1 MVVRTIGVNITG
13 AEDVQRVQSLLNG
26 LKKQVGEVNNLLK
39 KELGAG
45 NKSASFKVNIGFST
59 AQFQREWSAFKK
71 RVAPTLEVK
80 VKLTGDKGNGNDPL
94 ENMND
99 GARRFMSN
107 SQSLRTQLNTIGG
120 ALDGLSSK
128 TLTLGKALGALT
140 IGKVLGGNLRFST
153 GIFGSMLKE
162 INTVRNVLQKGFVIG
177 KVVTAPAVKTL
188 TALGSLGKRVGMT
201 FVKHFNSALSNLGR
215 GVIHM
220 NSFQNIFNR
229 IGQTINQGV
238 RSIVQQTK
246 ELGDAMV
253 TYETQMA
260 SFGQDRSTTEAVA
273 QEISRY
279 GAATAYNGADLL
291 RNTGYFTALG
301 VQDPVK
307 LTKAIAGLVA
317 TNKNP
322 IDDFAG
328 VAKQLT
334 DALQAGKLNWQDFR
348 IIQYRQSPVATRLID
363 EELAKRGYLQDDKG
377 NPVNK
382 QTAIRKGYLS
392 LEKYLEVLTEVGNSD
407 ALQSLTNTIKTPKLA
422 LDNLL
427 ENIGLKA
434 SGAVG
439 AEGPLKGL
447 YDSIVDFI
455 KDITALVEKSDPVW
469 QYVGEKSQKAVAG
482 IRGYF
487 SEWNKAFSE
496 QLKVSLPTFLNGV
509 EGGFSGGRVAQGLNE
524 ITQALLAMGNATT
537 SQNLGRGLS
546 EVAYQYERLVAKF
559 IGLGQ
564 VLLDNGAL
572 DTVAN
577 FVALYGDMVSKV
589 AGSSVI
595 RNTLTFINF
604 IIDEVEKT
612 VNNGAL
618 VSGADRAFAGLLD
631 FYTQLVSLA
640 SLFIN
645 DTPIVSKG
653 LEYAGQVLTAM
664 ATTVS
669 SVKELMNNML
679 NGGASGNFK
688 KGLELGFQQGVSDY
702 GDDPRGL
709 GRTILFIQKVRKF
722 FEDLM
727 KEYNKL
733 FNTFQYANQV
743 GAEKYGVKIGN
754 FIGEVANIFGKIIE
768 WFETKIK
775 QLNGR
780 INFNTIKTLV
790 EEVGKMWLSVVNM
803 LTDTVTKSIGSLPKG
818 RLEQGMKNFSS
829 VFQNLQK
836 SLQPIYQELLTG
848 VLKSATGNTG
858 KKLLQA
864 MADFVKAVVTIIRDI
879 IKHIGH
885 GSVEGGLDRI
895 LKFFTNILNFM
906 TEIAKFMGQYPGL
919 TTGLIGLVTI
929 FGVIGK
935 VLGAAAGMVSVA
947 NTLGL
952 GGLASGAGGGGL
964 LSGLL
969 SKTPITSLLAN
980 SEGNALQQFLSR
992 AGTPAIGGIGGKI
1005 GSFGASPLGMIASLV
1020 AQMIADPVQNAI
1032 GGHAGATVGGALKT
1046 AGAGLGLAGATF
1058 TGASIGTAIMP
1069 GIGTAVGALLGAIT
1083 NLIMGGGKNLLD
1095 GIEGLLT
1102 GYNDEYRKQAAENAK
1117 SIRENAE
1124 AMSRARADEHTTR
1137 DVLGSKV
1144 TLGGYLQNVTD
1155 MQKKVF
1161 GKLQQNFTDAT
1172 AYMQNSMQLLEQAG
1186 ATDSATM
1193 RQTLFDLGYNAQ
1205 KPLKDMQGTY
1215 VRIGEELMSW
1225 EQLKA
1230 QNGLYGSEGDEIL
1243 SALLNQVAIAQGRQF
1258 TDIVDEQGNLI
1269 TQMDAYRQGAQN
1281 LTEEKRRELQQK
1293 LIDAGVSRDQV
1304 LQLPDKALEFLV
1316 SQYDTYTNTMKAEK
1330 DKADHE
1336 EKESKHKGDLSDAWT
1351 RIKNGVKAV
1360 WEWVTGIF
1368 DGIGEWIAGALAGL
1382 TGGDSNKAKK
1392 EYKKNKKKIPSGG
1405 TLLFSTGGFV
1415 NYLAQG
1421 GSPLLGGIFQPR
1433 GTDTIPAM
1441 LTPGEYVLRKRAVDS
1456 LGTNFLDNLNR
1467 FGIGALGGNR
1477 TTTVVNN
1484 YYNNNAS
1491 VNQNIDNKSNYLN
1504 GMYGLDRLMRYV

>member
-80 VKLTGDKGNGNDPL
+80 VKLTGATGNGADPL

-128 TLTLGKALGALT
+128 TLTLGKALGALA

-162 INTVRNVLQKGFVIG
+162 INAVRNVLQKGFTVG
-177 KVVTAPAVKTL
+177 KIVTAPAVKTL
-188 TALGSLGKRVGMT
+188 TALGSLGSKVGAT
-201 FVKHFNSALSNLGR
+201 FVRHFNSALSNLGR

-229 IGQTINQGV
+229 IGQTINRGV

-422 LDNLL
+422 WDNLL

-559 IGLGQ
+559 ISLGQ
-564 VLLDNGAL
+564 VMLDNGAL

-577 FVALYGDMVSKV
+577 FIALYGDMVSQV
-589 AGSSVI
+589 TNSSVI
-595 RNTLTFINF
+595 KNSLTFINF
-604 IIDEVEKT
+604 IIGEVKKT

-618 VSGADRAFAGLLD
+618 VNGADRAFTGLLD

-664 ATTVS
+664 ATAVS

-679 NGGASGNFK
+679 NGGASDNFK
-688 KGLELGFQQGVSDY
+688 KGLKLGFQQGVSDY

-848 VLKSATGNTG
+848 ALKSITGNTG
-858 KKLLQA
+858 KKLFQA
-864 MADFVKAVVTIIRDI
+864 MADFVKAVVSMIRDI
-879 IKHIGH
+879 LKYIGH
-885 GSVEGGLDRI
+885 GSVESGFNSI

-919 TTGLIGLVTI
+919 TTSLLGLVTI

-935 VLGAAAGMVSVA
+935 VLSSAAGLVSVA

-952 GGLASGAGGGGL
+952 GGLASGAGGGLLGGL
-964 LSGLL
+964 AST
-969 SKTPITSLLAN
+969 TPITSLLAN
-980 SEGNALQQFLSR
+980 SEGNALQQFLAR

-1005 GSFGASPLGMIASLV
+1005 GSFGASPLGAIASLV
-1020 AQMIADPVQNAI
+1020 AQMIADPVQRAI
-1032 GGHAGATVGGALKT
+1032 GGHGGATVGGALKT

-1083 NLIMGGGKNLLD
+1083 NLIMGGGKSLLD

-1124 AMSRARADEHTTR
+1124 AVSRARADEHTTR

-1316 SQYDTYTNTMKAEK
+1316 SQYDTYTNTMSAEKKKAE
-1330 DKADHE
+1330 DQ
-1336 EKESKHKGDLSDAWT
+1336 EKESKHKGTLQDAWD
-1351 RIKNGVKAV
+1351 RLV
-1360 WEWVTGIF
+1360 
-1368 DGIGEWIAGALAGL
+1368 GALEGVRDWVAGIL
-1382 TGGDSNKAKK
+1382 GGIADWITGSKSGTS
-1392 EYKKNKKKIPSGG
+1392 KKNYDKGKKKIPSGG

>member
-59 AQFQREWSAFKK
+59 AQFQREWSAFKSK
-71 RVAPTLEVK
+71 VSPTLEVK
-80 VKLTGDKGNGNDPL
+80 VKLTGATGNGSGPL

-99 GARRFMSN
+99 GAKKFASN
-107 SQSLRTQLNTIGG
+107 SQSLKSQLNTIAG

-128 TLTLGKALGALT
+128 TLTLGKALGALAV
-140 IGKVLGGNLRFST
+140 GKVLGGNLRFST

-162 INTVRNVLQKGFVIG
+162 VNAVKDVLQKGFTVG

-188 TALGSLGKRVGMT
+188 NTLGNLGRKVGAT
-201 FVKHFNSALSNLGR
+201 FVSHFNSALSNLGR

-260 SFGQDRSTTEAVA
+260 SFGQDRGTTEAVA

-363 EELAKRGYLQDDKG
+363 EELAKRGYLQDEKG

-422 LDNLL
+422 WDNLL

-469 QYVGEKSQKAVAG
+469 EYVGEKSQKAVAG

-496 QLKVSLPTFLNGV
+496 QLKVSLPTFLNRV
-509 EGGFSGGRVAQGLNE
+509 ETGFDGGRVAQGLNE
-524 ITQALLAMGNATT
+524 ITQAFFNMGNATT

-559 IGLGQ
+559 ISLGQ

-577 FVALYGDMVSKV
+577 FVALYGDMVSQV
-589 AGSSVI
+589 ANSSVI
-595 RNTLTFINF
+595 KNSLTFINF
-604 IIDEVEKT
+604 IIDEVKKT
-612 VNNGAL
+612 VNNASL
-618 VSGADRAFAGLLD
+618 VQGADRAFTGLLD
-631 FYTQLVSLA
+631 FYTQLVALA
-640 SLFIN
+640 SLVIN

-653 LEYAGQVLTAM
+653 LEYVGQVLTAM
-664 ATTVS
+664 ATAVS
-669 SVKELMNNML
+669 SVKDLMNNML
-679 NGGASGNFK
+679 NGEGSGRFK
-688 KGLELGFQQGVSDY
+688 QGLKLGFEQGVSDY

-709 GRTILFIQKVRKF
+709 GRTILFIQKIRKF
-722 FEDLM
+722 FEDLI
-727 KEYNKL
+727 KEYNNL

-829 VFQNLQK
+829 VFQNMQK

-848 VLKSATGNTG
+848 ALKSLTGNTS
-858 KKLLQA
+858 KQLFQA
-864 MADFVKAVVTIIRDI
+864 MADFVKAVVTMIRDI

-885 GSVEGGLDRI
+885 GSVESGFNTI

-919 TTGLIGLVTI
+919 TTSLIGLITV

-935 VLGAAAGMVSVA
+935 VLSAAAGMVGVA

-952 GGLASGAGGGGL
+952 GSLASGAGGITGGGL
-964 LSGLL
+964 ASGLL
-969 SKTPITSLLAN
+969 STTPVTSLLAN
-980 SEGNALQQFLSR
+980 SEGNAVQQFLAR
-992 AGTPAIGGIGGKI
+992 AGTPALTNI
-1005 GSFGASPLGMIASLV
+1005 GSKVGAFGASPLGAIASLV
-1020 AQMIADPVQNAI
+1020 AQMIADPVQRAI
-1032 GGHAGATVGGALKT
+1032 GGHGGATVGGALKT

-1083 NLIMGGGKNLLD
+1083 NLVMGGGKNLLD

-1117 SIRENAE
+1117 AIRENAE
-1124 AMSRARADEHTTR
+1124 QVSRARADEHTTQ
-1137 DVLGSKV
+1137 DILGSKV
-1144 TLGGYLQNVTD
+1144 TLGGYLQNLTD

-1193 RQTLFDLGYNAQ
+1193 RQTLYNLGYNAQ

-1243 SALLNQVAIAQGRQF
+1243 TALLNQVAIAQGRQF

-1269 TQMDAYRQGAQN
+1269 TQMDAYRQGAQT
-1281 LTEEKRRELQQK
+1281 LTEAKRQELQQK

-1316 SQYDTYTNTMKAEK
+1316 SQYDTYTNTMDAEKKKAE
-1330 DKADHE
+1330 DE
-1336 EKESKHKGDLSDAWT
+1336 EKESKHKGNLQDAWN
-1351 RIKNGVKAV
+1351 RLKNAVQGVRDWVAGV
-1360 WEWVTGIF
+1360 IGGIADWVTG
-1368 DGIGEWIAGALAGL
+1368 
-1382 TGGDSNKAKK
+1382 NK
-1392 EYKKNKKKIPSGG
+1392 GG
-1405 TLLFSTGGFV
+1405 TTQKKLSKNPFYKSLFGGLFFSRGGFV

-1433 GTDTIPAM
+1433 GTDTVPAM

>member
-45 NKSASFKVNIGFST
+45 NKSASFKVNIRFST

-162 INTVRNVLQKGFVIG
+162 INTVRNVLQKGFTIG

-188 TALGSLGKRVGMT
+188 TALGNLGSRVGAT
-201 FVKHFNSALSNLGR
+201 FARHFNSALSNLGR

-260 SFGQDRSTTEAVA
+260 SFGQDRGTTEAVA

-422 LDNLL
+422 WDNLL

-546 EVAYQYERLVAKF
+546 EVAYQYERLMAKF

-577 FVALYGDMVSKV
+577 FIALYGDMVSQV
-589 AGSSVI
+589 ANSSVI
-595 RNTLTFINF
+595 KNSLTFINF
-604 IIDEVEKT
+604 IIGEVKKT

-664 ATTVS
+664 ATAVS
-669 SVKELMNNML
+669 SVKDLANNML

-688 KGLELGFQQGVSDY
+688 KGLELGFQQGVSGY
-702 GDDPRGL
+702 GEDPRGL

-727 KEYNKL
+727 KEYNNL

-829 VFQNLQK
+829 VFQNMQK

-848 VLKSATGNTG
+848 ALKSITGNTG
-858 KKLLQA
+858 KKLFQA
-864 MADFVKAVVTIIRDI
+864 MADFVKAVVSMIRDI
-879 IKHIGH
+879 LKYIGH
-885 GSVEGGLDRI
+885 GSVEGGFNTI

-919 TTGLIGLVTI
+919 TTSLIGLVTI

-935 VLGAAAGMVSVA
+935 VLGSAAKMVSVA
-947 NTLGL
+947 NALGL
-952 GGLASGAGGGGL
+952 GNLASGAGGIAGGGL
-964 LSGLL
+964 LST
-969 SKTPITSLLAN
+969 TPITSLLAN
-980 SEGNALQQFLSR
+980 SEGNALQQLLAR
-992 AGTPAIGGIGGKI
+992 AGTPTLNSAGLKVGA
-1005 GSFGASPLGMIASLV
+1005 FGASPIGAIASLV
-1020 AQMIADPVQNAI
+1020 AQMIADPVQRAI
-1032 GGHAGATVGGALKT
+1032 GGHGGATVGGALKT

-1058 TGASIGTAIMP
+1058 TGASLGTAVFP
-1069 GIGTAVGALLGAIT
+1069 GIGTAIGAVLGAIAS
-1083 NLIMGGGKNLLD
+1083 LLLGGGKNLLD

-1117 SIRENAE
+1117 AIRENAE
-1124 AMSRARADEHTTR
+1124 AVSRARADEHTTR

-1304 LQLPDKALEFLV
+1304 LQLPDKALQFLV

-1330 DKADHE
+1330 EKADHE
-1336 EKESKHKGDLSDAWT
+1336 EEESKHKGTLTDAWN
-1351 RIKNGVKAV
+1351 RLKNAVQGVRDWVAGV
-1360 WEWVTGIF
+1360 IGGIADWVTGSK
-1368 DGIGEWIAGALAGL
+1368 
-1382 TGGDSNKAKK
+1382 GGTSQ
-1392 EYKKNKKKIPSGG
+1392 KKISKNPFYKSLFGG
-1405 TLLFSTGGFV
+1405 LFFSRGGFV

>member
-80 VKLTGDKGNGNDPL
+80 VKLTGDKGNGTDPL

-128 TLTLGKALGALT
+128 TLTLGKALGALA

-162 INTVRNVLQKGFVIG
+162 INTVRNVLQKGFTVG
-177 KVVTAPAVKTL
+177 KIVTAPAVKTL
-188 TALGSLGKRVGMT
+188 TALGSLGSKVGAT
-201 FVKHFNSALSNLGR
+201 FVRHFNSALSNLGR

-229 IGQTINQGV
+229 IGQTINRGV

-260 SFGQDRSTTEAVA
+260 SFGQDRGTTEAVA

-422 LDNLL
+422 WDNLL

-469 QYVGEKSQKAVAG
+469 QYVGEKSQKAVEG

-559 IGLGQ
+559 ISLGQ
-564 VLLDNGAL
+564 VMLDNGAL

-577 FVALYGDMVSKV
+577 FIVLYGDMVSQV
-589 AGSSVI
+589 TNSSVI
-595 RNTLTFINF
+595 KNSLTFINF
-604 IIDEVEKT
+604 IIDEVKKT

-618 VSGADRAFAGLLD
+618 VNGADRAFTGLLD

-664 ATTVS
+664 ATAVS
-669 SVKELMNNML
+669 SVKDLANNML

-688 KGLELGFQQGVSDY
+688 KGLELGFQQGVSGY
-702 GDDPRGL
+702 GEDPRGL

-727 KEYNKL
+727 KEYNNL

-829 VFQNLQK
+829 VFQNMQK

-848 VLKSATGNTG
+848 ALKSITGNTA
-858 KKLLQA
+858 KKLFQA
-864 MADFVKAVVTIIRDI
+864 MADFVKAVVSMIRDI
-879 IKHIGH
+879 LKYIGH
-885 GSVEGGLDRI
+885 GSVEGGFNTI

-906 TEIAKFMGQYPGL
+906 TEIAKFLGQYPGL
-919 TTGLIGLVTI
+919 TTSLLGLVTI

-935 VLGAAAGMVSVA
+935 VLSSAAGLVSVA

-952 GGLASGAGGGGL
+952 GGLASGAGGGLLGGL
-964 LSGLL
+964 AST
-969 SKTPITSLLAN
+969 TPITSLLAN
-980 SEGNALQQFLSR
+980 SEGNALQQFLAR

-1005 GSFGASPLGMIASLV
+1005 GSFGASPLGAIASLV
-1020 AQMIADPVQNAI
+1020 AQMIADPVQRAI
-1032 GGHAGATVGGALKT
+1032 GGHGGATVGGALKT

-1083 NLIMGGGKNLLD
+1083 NLIMGGGKSLLD

-1124 AMSRARADEHTTR
+1124 AVSRARADEHTTR

-1172 AYMQNSMQLLEQAG
+1172 AYMQNSMRFLEQAG

-1336 EKESKHKGDLSDAWT
+1336 EEESKHKGTLTDAWN
-1351 RIKNGVKAV
+1351 RLKNAVQGVRDWVAGV
-1360 WEWVTGIF
+1360 IGGIADWVTGSK
-1368 DGIGEWIAGALAGL
+1368 
-1382 TGGDSNKAKK
+1382 GGTSQ
-1392 EYKKNKKKIPSGG
+1392 KKISKNPFYKSLFGG
-1405 TLLFSTGGFV
+1405 LFFSRGGFV

-1456 LGTNFLDNLNR
+1456 LGTDFLDNLNR
-1467 FGIGALGGNR
+1467 YGIGALRGNQ

>member
-128 TLTLGKALGALT
+128 TLTLGKALGALA

-162 INTVRNVLQKGFVIG
+162 INAVRNVLQKGFTIG
-177 KVVTAPAVKTL
+177 KIVTAPAVKTL
-188 TALGSLGKRVGMT
+188 TALGNLGSRVGAT
-201 FVKHFNSALSNLGR
+201 FVRHFNSALSNLGR

-422 LDNLL
+422 WDNLL

-496 QLKVSLPTFLNGV
+496 QLKGSLPTFLNGV

-559 IGLGQ
+559 ISLGQ
-564 VLLDNGAL
+564 VMLDNGAL

-577 FVALYGDMVSKV
+577 FIALYGDMVSQV
-589 AGSSVI
+589 TNSSVI
-595 RNTLTFINF
+595 KNSLTFINF
-604 IIDEVEKT
+604 IIDEVKKT

-618 VSGADRAFAGLLD
+618 VNGADRAFTGLLD

-664 ATTVS
+664 ATAVS
-669 SVKELMNNML
+669 SVKDLTNNML

-688 KGLELGFQQGVSDY
+688 KGLELGFQQGVSGY
-702 GDDPRGL
+702 GEDPRGL

-829 VFQNLQK
+829 VFQNMQK

-848 VLKSATGNTG
+848 ALKSITGNTG
-858 KKLLQA
+858 KKLFQA
-864 MADFVKAVVTIIRDI
+864 MADFVKAVVSMIRDI
-879 IKHIGH
+879 LKYIGH
-885 GSVEGGLDRI
+885 GSVESGFNSI

-919 TTGLIGLVTI
+919 TTSLIGLVTI

-935 VLGAAAGMVSVA
+935 VLGSAAKMVSVA
-947 NTLGL
+947 NALGL
-952 GGLASGAGGGGL
+952 GNLVSGAGGIAGGGL
-964 LSGLL
+964 LST
-969 SKTPITSLLAN
+969 TPITSLLAN
-980 SEGNALQQFLSR
+980 SEGNALQQLLAR
-992 AGTPAIGGIGGKI
+992 AGTPALSSAGLKVGA
-1005 GSFGASPLGMIASLV
+1005 FGASPIGAIASLV
-1020 AQMIADPVQNAI
+1020 AQMIADPVQRAI
-1032 GGHAGATVGGALKT
+1032 GGHGGATVGGALKT

-1058 TGASIGTAIMP
+1058 TGASLGTAVFP
-1069 GIGTAVGALLGAIT
+1069 GIGTAIGALLGAIAS
-1083 NLIMGGGKNLLD
+1083 LLLGGGKNLMD

-1124 AMSRARADEHTTR
+1124 SVSRAMADEHTTR

-1144 TLGGYLQNVTD
+1144 TLGGYLQNMTD

-1304 LQLPDKALEFLV
+1304 LQLPDKALQFLV

-1330 DKADHE
+1330 EKADHE
-1336 EKESKHKGDLSDAWT
+1336 EKESKHKGTLEDAWN
-1351 RIKNGVKAV
+1351 RLKNAVQGVRDWVAGV
-1360 WEWVTGIF
+1360 IGGIADWVTGSK
-1368 DGIGEWIAGALAGL
+1368 
-1382 TGGDSNKAKK
+1382 GGTSQ
-1392 EYKKNKKKIPSGG
+1392 KKISKNPFYKSLFGG
-1405 TLLFSTGGFV
+1405 LFFSRGGFV

>member
-128 TLTLGKALGALT
+128 TLTLGKALGALA

-162 INTVRNVLQKGFVIG
+162 INAVRNVLQKGFTIG
-177 KVVTAPAVKTL
+177 KIVTAPAVKTL
-188 TALGSLGKRVGMT
+188 TALGSLGHRVGAT
-201 FVKHFNSALSNLGR
+201 FVRHFNSALSNLGR

-422 LDNLL
+422 WDNLL

-496 QLKVSLPTFLNGV
+496 QLKGSLPTFLNGV

-537 SQNLGRGLS
+537 SHNLGRGLS

-559 IGLGQ
+559 ISLGQ
-564 VLLDNGAL
+564 VMLDNGAL

-577 FVALYGDMVSKV
+577 FIALYGDMVSQV
-589 AGSSVI
+589 ANSSVI
-595 RNTLTFINF
+595 KNSLTFINF
-604 IIDEVEKT
+604 IIGEVKKT

-618 VSGADRAFAGLLD
+618 VNGADRAFTGLLD

-653 LEYAGQVLTAM
+653 LEYAGQVLTTM
-664 ATTVS
+664 ATVVS
-669 SVKELMNNML
+669 SVKDLANNML
-679 NGGASGNFK
+679 NGEASGNFK
-688 KGLELGFQQGVSDY
+688 KGLELGFQQGVSGY
-702 GDDPRGL
+702 GEDPRGL

-829 VFQNLQK
+829 VFQNMQK

-848 VLKSATGNTG
+848 ALKSITGNTG
-858 KKLLQA
+858 KKLFQA
-864 MADFVKAVVTIIRDI
+864 MADFVKAVVSMIRDI
-879 IKHIGH
+879 LKYIGH
-885 GSVEGGLDRI
+885 GSVESGFNSI

-919 TTGLIGLVTI
+919 TTSLIGLVTI

-935 VLGAAAGMVSVA
+935 VLGSAAKMVSVA
-947 NTLGL
+947 NALGL
-952 GGLASGAGGGGL
+952 GNLASGAGGIAGGGL
-964 LSGLL
+964 LST
-969 SKTPITSLLAN
+969 TPITSLLAN
-980 SEGNALQQFLSR
+980 SEGNALQQFLAR

-1005 GSFGASPLGMIASLV
+1005 GSLGASPLGAIASLV
-1020 AQMIADPVQNAI
+1020 AQMIADPVQRAI
-1032 GGHAGATVGGALKT
+1032 GGHGGATVGGALKT

-1117 SIRENAE
+1117 AIRENAE
-1124 AMSRARADEHTTR
+1124 AVSRARADEHTTR
-1137 DVLGSKV
+1137 DILGSKV

-1243 SALLNQVAIAQGRQF
+1243 SALLNQVAVAQGRQF

-1281 LTEEKRRELQQK
+1281 LTEEKRQELQQK

-1330 DKADHE
+1330 DKADQE
-1336 EKESKHKGDLSDAWT
+1336 EKESKHKGTLEDAWN
-1351 RIKNGVKAV
+1351 RLKNAVQGVRDWVAGV
-1360 WEWVTGIF
+1360 IGGIADWVTGSK
-1368 DGIGEWIAGALAGL
+1368 
-1382 TGGDSNKAKK
+1382 GGTSQ
-1392 EYKKNKKKIPSGG
+1392 KKISKNPFYKSLFGG
-1405 TLLFSTGGFV
+1405 LFFSRGGFV

-1456 LGTNFLDNLNR
+1456 LGTDFLDNLNR
-1467 FGIGALGGNR
+1467 YGIGALRGNN

>member
-59 AQFQREWSAFKK
+59 AQFQREWGAFKK

-162 INTVRNVLQKGFVIG
+162 INAVRNVLQKGFTIG
-177 KVVTAPAVKTL
+177 KIVTAPAVKTL
-188 TALGSLGKRVGMT
+188 TALGSLGSRVGAT
-201 FVKHFNSALSNLGR
+201 FVRHFNSALSNLGR

-229 IGQTINQGV
+229 IGQTINRGV

-422 LDNLL
+422 WDNLL

-589 AGSSVI
+589 AGSSVV

-679 NGGASGNFK
+679 NGGASDNFK
-688 KGLELGFQQGVSDY
+688 KGLKLGFQQGVSDY

-829 VFQNLQK
+829 VFQNMQK

-848 VLKSATGNTG
+848 ALKSITGNTG
-858 KKLLQA
+858 KKLFQA
-864 MADFVKAVVTIIRDI
+864 MADFVKAVVSMIRDI
-879 IKHIGH
+879 LKYIGH
-885 GSVEGGLDRI
+885 GSVESGFNSI

-919 TTGLIGLVTI
+919 TTSLIGLVTI

-935 VLGAAAGMVSVA
+935 VLGSAAKMVSVA
-947 NTLGL
+947 NALGL
-952 GGLASGAGGGGL
+952 GNLVSGAGGIAGGGL
-964 LSGLL
+964 LST
-969 SKTPITSLLAN
+969 TPITSLLAN
-980 SEGNALQQFLSR
+980 SEGNALQQLLAR
-992 AGTPAIGGIGGKI
+992 AGTPALNSAGLKVGA
-1005 GSFGASPLGMIASLV
+1005 FGASPIGAIASLV
-1020 AQMIADPVQNAI
+1020 AQMIADPVQRAI
-1032 GGHAGATVGGALKT
+1032 GGHGGATVGGALKT

-1058 TGASIGTAIMP
+1058 TGASLGTAVFP
-1069 GIGTAVGALLGAIT
+1069 GIGTAIGAVLGAIAS
-1083 NLIMGGGKNLLD
+1083 LLLGGGKNLLD

-1117 SIRENAE
+1117 AIRENAE
-1124 AMSRARADEHTTR
+1124 AVSRARADEHTTR

-1336 EKESKHKGDLSDAWT
+1336 EEESKHKGTLTDAWN
-1351 RIKNGVKAV
+1351 RLKNAVQGVRDWVAGV
-1360 WEWVTGIF
+1360 IGGIADWVTGSK
-1368 DGIGEWIAGALAGL
+1368 
-1382 TGGDSNKAKK
+1382 GGTSQ
-1392 EYKKNKKKIPSGG
+1392 KKISKNPFYKSLFGG
-1405 TLLFSTGGFV
+1405 LFFSRGGFV

-1456 LGTNFLDNLNR
+1456 LGTDFLDNLNR
-1467 FGIGALGGNR
+1467 YGIGALGGNR

>member
-120 ALDGLSSK
+120 ALDGLSNK

-162 INTVRNVLQKGFVIG
+162 INTVRNVLQKGFTIG
-177 KVVTAPAVKTL
+177 KIVTAPAVKTL
-188 TALGSLGKRVGMT
+188 TALGSLGSRVGAT
-201 FVKHFNSALSNLGR
+201 FVRHFNSALSNLGR

-229 IGQTINQGV
+229 IGQTINRGV

-260 SFGQDRSTTEAVA
+260 SFGQDRGTTEAVA

-422 LDNLL
+422 WDNLL

-496 QLKVSLPTFLNGV
+496 QLKGSLPTFLNGV

-577 FVALYGDMVSKV
+577 FVALYGDMVTKV

-664 ATTVS
+664 ATAVS
-669 SVKELMNNML
+669 SVKDLANNML

-688 KGLELGFQQGVSDY
+688 KGLELGFQQGVSGY
-702 GDDPRGL
+702 GEDPRGL

-727 KEYNKL
+727 KEYNNL

-790 EEVGKMWLSVVNM
+790 EEVGKMWLSVVNI
-803 LTDTVTKSIGSLPKG
+803 LTDMVTKSIGSLPKG

-829 VFQNLQK
+829 VFQNMQK

-848 VLKSATGNTG
+848 ALKSITGNTG
-858 KKLLQA
+858 KKLFQA
-864 MADFVKAVVTIIRDI
+864 MADFVKAVVSMIRDI
-879 IKHIGH
+879 LKYIGH
-885 GSVEGGLDRI
+885 GSVEGGFNTI

-919 TTGLIGLVTI
+919 TTSLIGLVTI

-935 VLGAAAGMVSVA
+935 VLGSAAKMVSVA
-947 NTLGL
+947 NALGL
-952 GGLASGAGGGGL
+952 GNLASGAGGIAGGGL
-964 LSGLL
+964 LST
-969 SKTPITSLLAN
+969 TPITSLLAN
-980 SEGNALQQFLSR
+980 SEGNALQQLLAR
-992 AGTPAIGGIGGKI
+992 AGTPALNSAGLKVGA
-1005 GSFGASPLGMIASLV
+1005 FGASPIGAIASLV
-1020 AQMIADPVQNAI
+1020 AQMIADPVQRAI
-1032 GGHAGATVGGALKT
+1032 GGHGGATVGGALKT

-1058 TGASIGTAIMP
+1058 TGASLGTAVFP
-1069 GIGTAVGALLGAIT
+1069 GIGTAIGAVLGAIAS
-1083 NLIMGGGKNLLD
+1083 LLLGGGKNLLD

-1117 SIRENAE
+1117 AIRENAE
-1124 AMSRARADEHTTR
+1124 AVSRARADEHTTR
-1137 DVLGSKV
+1137 DVFGSKV

-1304 LQLPDKALEFLV
+1304 LQLPDKALQFLV

-1330 DKADHE
+1330 EKADHE
-1336 EKESKHKGDLSDAWT
+1336 EEESKHKGTLTDAWN
-1351 RIKNGVKAV
+1351 RLKNAVQGVRDWVAGV
-1360 WEWVTGIF
+1360 IGGIADWVTGSK
-1368 DGIGEWIAGALAGL
+1368 
-1382 TGGDSNKAKK
+1382 GGTSQ
-1392 EYKKNKKKIPSGG
+1392 KKISKNPFYKSLFGG
-1405 TLLFSTGGFV
+1405 LFFSRGGFV

-1433 GTDTIPAM
+1433 GTDTVPAM

-1467 FGIGALGGNR
+1467 YGIGALRGNQ

>member
-80 VKLTGDKGNGNDPL
+80 VKLTGDKGSGNDPL

-128 TLTLGKALGALT
+128 TLTLGRALGALA
-140 IGKVLGGNLRFST
+140 IGKALGGNLRFST

-162 INTVRNVLQKGFVIG
+162 INAVRNVLQKGFTIG

-188 TALGSLGKRVGMT
+188 TALGSLGRRVGAT
-201 FVKHFNSALSNLGR
+201 FVNHFNSALSNLGR

-422 LDNLL
+422 WDNLL

-496 QLKVSLPTFLNGV
+496 QLKGSLPTFLNGV
-509 EGGFSGGRVAQGLNE
+509 EGGFSGSRVAQGLNE

-559 IGLGQ
+559 ISLGQ
-564 VLLDNGAL
+564 VMLDNGAL

-577 FVALYGDMVSKV
+577 FIALYGDMVSQV
-589 AGSSVI
+589 ANSSVI
-595 RNTLTFINF
+595 KNSLTFINF
-604 IIDEVEKT
+604 IIGEVKKT

-618 VSGADRAFAGLLD
+618 VNGADRAFTGLLD

-653 LEYAGQVLTAM
+653 LEYAGQVLTTM
-664 ATTVS
+664 ATVVS
-669 SVKELMNNML
+669 SVKDLANNML

-688 KGLELGFQQGVSDY
+688 KGLELGFQQGVSGY
-702 GDDPRGL
+702 GEDPRGL

-727 KEYNKL
+727 KEYNNL

-848 VLKSATGNTG
+848 AIKSITGNTG
-858 KKLLQA
+858 KKLFQA
-864 MADFVKAVVTIIRDI
+864 MADFVKAVVSMIRDI
-879 IKHIGH
+879 LKYIGH
-885 GSVEGGLDRI
+885 GSVESGFNSI

-919 TTGLIGLVTI
+919 TTSLLGLVTI

-935 VLGAAAGMVSVA
+935 VLGSAAKMVSVA
-947 NTLGL
+947 NALGL
-952 GGLASGAGGGGL
+952 GNLASGAGGIAGGGL
-964 LSGLL
+964 LST
-969 SKTPITSLLAN
+969 TPITSLLAN
-980 SEGNALQQFLSR
+980 SEGNALQQLLAR
-992 AGTPAIGGIGGKI
+992 AGTPALNSAGLKVGA
-1005 GSFGASPLGMIASLV
+1005 FGASPIGAIASLV
-1020 AQMIADPVQNAI
+1020 AQMIADPVQRAI
-1032 GGHAGATVGGALKT
+1032 GGHGGATVGGALKT

-1058 TGASIGTAIMP
+1058 TGASLGTAVFP
-1069 GIGTAVGALLGAIT
+1069 GIGTAIGALLGAIAS
-1083 NLIMGGGKNLLD
+1083 LLLGGGKNLMD

-1124 AMSRARADEHTTR
+1124 SVSRAMADEHTTR

-1304 LQLPDKALEFLV
+1304 LQLPDKALQFLV

-1330 DKADHE
+1330 EKADHE
-1336 EKESKHKGDLSDAWT
+1336 EKESKHKGTLTDAWN
-1351 RIKNGVKAV
+1351 RLKNAVQGVRDWVAGV
-1360 WEWVTGIF
+1360 IGGIADWVTGSK
-1368 DGIGEWIAGALAGL
+1368 
-1382 TGGDSNKAKK
+1382 GGTSQ
-1392 EYKKNKKKIPSGG
+1392 KKISKNPFYKSLFGG
-1405 TLLFSTGGFV
+1405 LFFSRGGFV

-1433 GTDTIPAM
+1433 GTDTVPAM

-1456 LGTNFLDNLNR
+1456 LGTDFLDNLNR
-1467 FGIGALGGNR
+1467 YGIGALRGNN

>member
-128 TLTLGKALGALT
+128 TLTLGKALGALA
-140 IGKVLGGNLRFST
+140 IGKVLGGNLHFST

-162 INTVRNVLQKGFVIG
+162 INAVRNVLQKGFTIG
-177 KVVTAPAVKTL
+177 KIVTAPAVKTL
-188 TALGSLGKRVGMT
+188 TALGSLGRRVGMT
-201 FVKHFNSALSNLGR
+201 FVRHFNSALSNLGR

-422 LDNLL
+422 WDNLL

-496 QLKVSLPTFLNGV
+496 QLKGSLPTFLNGV

-559 IGLGQ
+559 ISLGQ
-564 VLLDNGAL
+564 VMLDNGAL

-577 FVALYGDMVSKV
+577 FIALYGDMVSQV
-589 AGSSVI
+589 ANSSVI
-595 RNTLTFINF
+595 KNSLTFINF
-604 IIDEVEKT
+604 IIGEVKKT

-618 VSGADRAFAGLLD
+618 VNGADRAFTGLLD

-653 LEYAGQVLTAM
+653 LEYAGQVLTTM
-664 ATTVS
+664 ATVVS
-669 SVKELMNNML
+669 SVKDLANNML

-688 KGLELGFQQGVSDY
+688 KGLELGFQQGVSGY
-702 GDDPRGL
+702 GEDPRGL

-848 VLKSATGNTG
+848 AIKSLTGNSG
-858 KKLLQA
+858 KQLFQA
-864 MADFVKAVVTIIRDI
+864 MADFVKAVVSMIRDI
-879 IKHIGH
+879 LKYIGH
-885 GSVEGGLDRI
+885 GSVESGFNTI

-919 TTGLIGLVTI
+919 TTSLLGLITV

-935 VLGAAAGMVSVA
+935 VLSSAAGLVTVA

-952 GGLASGAGGGGL
+952 GGLASGAGGGLLGGL
-964 LSGLL
+964 AST
-969 SKTPITSLLAN
+969 TPITSLLAN
-980 SEGNALQQFLSR
+980 SEGNALQQFLAR

-1005 GSFGASPLGMIASLV
+1005 GSFGASPLGAIASLV
-1020 AQMIADPVQNAI
+1020 AQMIADPVQRAI
-1032 GGHAGATVGGALKT
+1032 GGHGGATVGGALKT

-1117 SIRENAE
+1117 AIRENAE
-1124 AMSRARADEHTTR
+1124 AVSRARADEYTTR

-1144 TLGGYLQNVTD
+1144 TLGGYIQNVVE

-1161 GKLQQNFTDAT
+1161 GKLQQNFTDAS
-1172 AYMQNSMQLLEQAG
+1172 AYMQNSMRFLEQAG

-1243 SALLNQVAIAQGRQF
+1243 SALLNQVAVAQGRQF

-1281 LTEEKRRELQQK
+1281 LTEEKRQELQQK

-1304 LQLPDKALEFLV
+1304 LQLPDKALQFLV
-1316 SQYDTYTNTMKAEK
+1316 SQYDTFNSTMKAEK

-1336 EKESKHKGDLSDAWT
+1336 EKESKHKGTLKDAWD
-1351 RIKNGVKAV
+1351 RLKNAVQGVRDWVAGV
-1360 WEWVTGIF
+1360 IGGIADWVTG
-1368 DGIGEWIAGALAGL
+1368 
-1382 TGGDSNKAKK
+1382 SK
-1392 EYKKNKKKIPSGG
+1392 GG
-1405 TLLFSTGGFV
+1405 TSQKKVSKNPFYKSLFGGLFFSRGGFV

>member
-45 NKSASFKVNIGFST
+45 NKSTPFKVNIGFST

-80 VKLTGDKGNGNDPL
+80 VKLTGDKGSGNDPL

-128 TLTLGKALGALT
+128 TLTLGKALGALA
-140 IGKVLGGNLRFST
+140 IGKVLGGNLHFST

-162 INTVRNVLQKGFVIG
+162 INAVRNVLQKGFTIG

-188 TALGSLGKRVGMT
+188 TALGSLGRRVGAT
-201 FVKHFNSALSNLGR
+201 FVNHFNSALSNLGR

-220 NSFQNIFNR
+220 NSFQNIFNH

-422 LDNLL
+422 WDNLL

-496 QLKVSLPTFLNGV
+496 QLKGSLPTFLNGV
-509 EGGFSGGRVAQGLNE
+509 EGGFSGSRVAQGLNE

-559 IGLGQ
+559 ISLGQ
-564 VLLDNGAL
+564 VMLDNGAL

-577 FVALYGDMVSKV
+577 FIAFYGDMVSQV
-589 AGSSVI
+589 ANSSVI
-595 RNTLTFINF
+595 KNSLTFINF
-604 IIDEVEKT
+604 IIGEVKKT

-618 VSGADRAFAGLLD
+618 VNGADRAFTGLLD

-653 LEYAGQVLTAM
+653 LEYAGQVLTTM
-664 ATTVS
+664 ATVVS
-669 SVKELMNNML
+669 SVKDLANNML

-688 KGLELGFQQGVSDY
+688 KGLELGFQQGVSGY
-702 GDDPRGL
+702 GEDPRGL

-727 KEYNKL
+727 KEYNNL

-848 VLKSATGNTG
+848 AIKSITGNTG
-858 KKLLQA
+858 KKLFQA
-864 MADFVKAVVTIIRDI
+864 MADFVKAVVSMIRDI
-879 IKHIGH
+879 LKYIGH
-885 GSVEGGLDRI
+885 GSVESGFNSI

-919 TTGLIGLVTI
+919 TTSLLGLVTI

-935 VLGAAAGMVSVA
+935 VLGSAAKMVSVA
-947 NTLGL
+947 NALGL
-952 GGLASGAGGGGL
+952 GNLASGAGGIAGGGL
-964 LSGLL
+964 LST
-969 SKTPITSLLAN
+969 TPITSLLAN
-980 SEGNALQQFLSR
+980 SEGNALQQLLAR
-992 AGTPAIGGIGGKI
+992 AGTPALNSAGLKVGA
-1005 GSFGASPLGMIASLV
+1005 FGASPIGAIASLV
-1020 AQMIADPVQNAI
+1020 AQMIADRVQRAI
-1032 GGHAGATVGGALKT
+1032 
-1046 AGAGLGLAGATF
+1046 
-1058 TGASIGTAIMP
+1058 
-1069 GIGTAVGALLGAIT
+1069 
-1083 NLIMGGGKNLLD
+1083 
-1095 GIEGLLT
+1095 
-1102 GYNDEYRKQAAENAK
+1102 
-1117 SIRENAE
+1117 
-1124 AMSRARADEHTTR
+1124 
-1137 DVLGSKV
+1137 
-1144 TLGGYLQNVTD
+1144 
-1155 MQKKVF
+1155 
-1161 GKLQQNFTDAT
+1161 
-1172 AYMQNSMQLLEQAG
+1172 
-1186 ATDSATM
+1186 
-1193 RQTLFDLGYNAQ
+1193 
-1205 KPLKDMQGTY
+1205 
-1215 VRIGEELMSW
+1215 
-1225 EQLKA
+1225 
-1230 QNGLYGSEGDEIL
+1230 
-1243 SALLNQVAIAQGRQF
+1243 
-1258 TDIVDEQGNLI
+1258 
-1269 TQMDAYRQGAQN
+1269 
-1281 LTEEKRRELQQK
+1281 
-1293 LIDAGVSRDQV
+1293 
-1304 LQLPDKALEFLV
+1304 
-1316 SQYDTYTNTMKAEK
+1316 
-1330 DKADHE
+1330 
-1336 EKESKHKGDLSDAWT
+1336 
-1351 RIKNGVKAV
+1351 
-1360 WEWVTGIF
+1360 
-1368 DGIGEWIAGALAGL
+1368 
-1382 TGGDSNKAKK
+1382 
-1392 EYKKNKKKIPSGG
+1392 
-1405 TLLFSTGGFV
+1405 
-1415 NYLAQG
+1415 
-1421 GSPLLGGIFQPR
+1421 
-1433 GTDTIPAM
+1433 
-1441 LTPGEYVLRKRAVDS
+1441 
-1456 LGTNFLDNLNR
+1456 
-1467 FGIGALGGNR
+1467 
-1477 TTTVVNN
+1477 
-1484 YYNNNAS
+1484 
-1491 VNQNIDNKSNYLN
+1491 
-1504 GMYGLDRLMRYV
+1504 

>member
-128 TLTLGKALGALT
+128 TLTLGKALGALA

-162 INTVRNVLQKGFVIG
+162 INAVRNVLQKGFTIG
-177 KVVTAPAVKTL
+177 KIVTAPAVKTL
-188 TALGSLGKRVGMT
+188 TALGSLGSRVGAT
-201 FVKHFNSALSNLGR
+201 FVRHFNSALSNLGR

-279 GAATAYNGADLL
+279 GAATAYNGSDLL

-422 LDNLL
+422 WDNLL

-496 QLKVSLPTFLNGV
+496 QLKGSLPTFLNGV

-524 ITQALLAMGNATT
+524 ITQALLAMGNTTT

-559 IGLGQ
+559 ISLGQ
-564 VLLDNGAL
+564 VMLDNGAL

-577 FVALYGDMVSKV
+577 FIALYGDMVSQV
-589 AGSSVI
+589 TNSSVI
-595 RNTLTFINF
+595 KNSLTFINF
-604 IIDEVEKT
+604 IIDEVKKT

-618 VSGADRAFAGLLD
+618 VNGADRAFTGLLD

-664 ATTVS
+664 ATAVS
-669 SVKELMNNML
+669 SVKDLANNML

-688 KGLELGFQQGVSDY
+688 KGLELGFQQGVSGY
-702 GDDPRGL
+702 GEDPRGL

-727 KEYNKL
+727 KEYNNL

-829 VFQNLQK
+829 VFQNMQK

-848 VLKSATGNTG
+848 ALKSITGNTG
-858 KKLLQA
+858 KKLFQA
-864 MADFVKAVVTIIRDI
+864 MANFVKAVVSMIRDI
-879 IKHIGH
+879 IKYIGH
-885 GSVEGGLDRI
+885 GSVESGFNSI

-919 TTGLIGLVTI
+919 TTSLIGLVTI

-935 VLGAAAGMVSVA
+935 VLGSAAKMVSVA
-947 NTLGL
+947 NALGL
-952 GGLASGAGGGGL
+952 GNLASGAGGIAGGGL
-964 LSGLL
+964 LST
-969 SKTPITSLLAN
+969 TPITSLLAN
-980 SEGNALQQFLSR
+980 SEGNALQQLLAR
-992 AGTPAIGGIGGKI
+992 AGTPALNSAGLKVGA
-1005 GSFGASPLGMIASLV
+1005 FGASPIGAIASLV
-1020 AQMIADPVQNAI
+1020 AQMIADPVQRAI
-1032 GGHAGATVGGALKT
+1032 GGHGGATVGGALKT

-1058 TGASIGTAIMP
+1058 TGASLGTAVFP
-1069 GIGTAVGALLGAIT
+1069 GIGTAIGALLGAIT
-1083 NLIMGGGKNLLD
+1083 SLLLGGGKNLMD

-1124 AMSRARADEHTTR
+1124 SVSRAQADEHTTR
-1137 DVLGSKV
+1137 DILGSKV

-1304 LQLPDKALEFLV
+1304 LQLPDKALQFLV

-1330 DKADHE
+1330 EKADHE
-1336 EKESKHKGDLSDAWT
+1336 EEESKHKGTLEDAWN
-1351 RIKNGVKAV
+1351 RLKNAVQGVRDWVAGV
-1360 WEWVTGIF
+1360 IGGIADWVTGSK
-1368 DGIGEWIAGALAGL
+1368 
-1382 TGGDSNKAKK
+1382 GGTSQ
-1392 EYKKNKKKIPSGG
+1392 KKISKNPFYKSLFGG
-1405 TLLFSTGGFV
+1405 LFFSRGGFV

-1456 LGTNFLDNLNR
+1456 LGTDLLDNLNR
-1467 FGIGALGGNR
+1467 YGIGALRGNN

>member
-128 TLTLGKALGALT
+128 TLTLGKALGALA

-162 INTVRNVLQKGFVIG
+162 INAVRNALQKGFTIG
-177 KVVTAPAVKTL
+177 KIVTAPAVKTL
-188 TALGSLGKRVGMT
+188 TALGSLGSKVGAT
-201 FVKHFNSALSNLGR
+201 FVRHFNSALSNLGR

-229 IGQTINQGV
+229 IGQTINRGV

-260 SFGQDRSTTEAVA
+260 SFGQDRGTTEAVA

-422 LDNLL
+422 WDNLL

-469 QYVGEKSQKAVAG
+469 EYVGEKSQKAVAG

-496 QLKVSLPTFLNGV
+496 QLKGSLPTFLNGV

-559 IGLGQ
+559 ISLGQ
-564 VLLDNGAL
+564 VMLDNGAL

-577 FVALYGDMVSKV
+577 FISLYGDMVSQV
-589 AGSSVI
+589 ANSSVI
-595 RNTLTFINF
+595 KNSLTFINF
-604 IIDEVEKT
+604 IIGEVKKT

-618 VSGADRAFAGLLD
+618 VNGADRAFTGLLD

-664 ATTVS
+664 ATAVS
-669 SVKELMNNML
+669 SVKDLANNML

-688 KGLELGFQQGVSDY
+688 KGLELGFQQGVSGY
-702 GDDPRGL
+702 GEDPRGL

-829 VFQNLQK
+829 VFQNMQK

-848 VLKSATGNTG
+848 ALKSITGNTG
-858 KKLLQA
+858 KKLFQA
-864 MADFVKAVVTIIRDI
+864 MADFVKAVVSMIRDI
-879 IKHIGH
+879 LKYIGH
-885 GSVEGGLDRI
+885 GSVESGFNSI

-919 TTGLIGLVTI
+919 TTSLLGLVTI

-935 VLGAAAGMVSVA
+935 VLGSAAKMVSVA
-947 NTLGL
+947 NALGL
-952 GGLASGAGGGGL
+952 GGLASGAGGGLLGGL
-964 LSGLL
+964 AST
-969 SKTPITSLLAN
+969 TPITSLLAN
-980 SEGNALQQFLSR
+980 SEGNALQQFLAR

-1005 GSFGASPLGMIASLV
+1005 GSFGASPLGAIASLV
-1020 AQMIADPVQNAI
+1020 AQMIADPVQRAI
-1032 GGHAGATVGGALKT
+1032 GGHGGATVGGALKT

-1058 TGASIGTAIMP
+1058 TGASLGTAVFP
-1069 GIGTAVGALLGAIT
+1069 GIGTAIGALLGAIT
-1083 NLIMGGGKNLLD
+1083 SLLLGGGKNLMD

-1124 AMSRARADEHTTR
+1124 AVSRARADEHTTK
-1137 DVLGSKV
+1137 DILGSKV
-1144 TLGGYLQNVTD
+1144 TLGGYLQNLTD

-1316 SQYDTYTNTMKAEK
+1316 SQYDTYTNTMKAEQE
-1330 DKADHE
+1330 KADHE
-1336 EKESKHKGDLSDAWT
+1336 EKESKHKGTLEDAWN
-1351 RIKNGVKAV
+1351 RLKNAVQGVRDWVAGV
-1360 WEWVTGIF
+1360 IGGIADWVTGSK
-1368 DGIGEWIAGALAGL
+1368 
-1382 TGGDSNKAKK
+1382 GGTSQ
-1392 EYKKNKKKIPSGG
+1392 KKISKNPFYKSLFGG
-1405 TLLFSTGGFV
+1405 LFFSRGGFV

>member
-94 ENMND
+94 ENMNE

-128 TLTLGKALGALT
+128 TLTLGKALGALA

-162 INTVRNVLQKGFVIG
+162 INAVRNVLQKGFTIG
-177 KVVTAPAVKTL
+177 KIVTAPAVKTL
-188 TALGSLGKRVGMT
+188 TALGNLGTRVGKT
-201 FVKHFNSALSNLGR
+201 FVNHFNSALSNLGR

-229 IGQTINQGV
+229 IGQTINRGV

-422 LDNLL
+422 WDNLL

-496 QLKVSLPTFLNGV
+496 QLKGSLPTFLNGV

-559 IGLGQ
+559 ISLGQ
-564 VLLDNGAL
+564 VMLDNGAL

-577 FVALYGDMVSKV
+577 FIALYGDIISQVTN
-589 AGSSVI
+589 SSVI
-595 RNTLTFINF
+595 KNSLTFINF
-604 IIDEVEKT
+604 IIDEVKKT

-618 VSGADRAFAGLLD
+618 VSGADRAFTGLLD

-664 ATTVS
+664 ATAVS
-669 SVKELMNNML
+669 SVKDLANNML

-688 KGLELGFQQGVSDY
+688 KGLELGFQQGVSGY
-702 GDDPRGL
+702 GEDPRGL

-727 KEYNKL
+727 KEYNNL

-829 VFQNLQK
+829 VFQNMQK

-848 VLKSATGNTG
+848 ALKSITGNTG
-858 KKLLQA
+858 KKLFQA
-864 MADFVKAVVTIIRDI
+864 MADFVKAVVSMIRDI
-879 IKHIGH
+879 LKYIGH
-885 GSVEGGLDRI
+885 GSVESGFNSI

-919 TTGLIGLVTI
+919 TTSLLGLVTI

-935 VLGAAAGMVSVA
+935 VLGSAAKMVSVA
-947 NTLGL
+947 NALGL
-952 GGLASGAGGGGL
+952 GNLASGAGGIAGGGL
-964 LSGLL
+964 LST
-969 SKTPITSLLAN
+969 TPITSLLAN
-980 SEGNALQQFLSR
+980 SEGNALQQLLAR
-992 AGTPAIGGIGGKI
+992 AGTPALNSAGLKVGA
-1005 GSFGASPLGMIASLV
+1005 FGASPLGAIASLV
-1020 AQMIADPVQNAI
+1020 AQMIADPVQRAI
-1032 GGHAGATVGGALKT
+1032 GGHEGATVGGGLKT

-1058 TGASIGTAIMP
+1058 TGASLGTAVFP
-1069 GIGTAVGALLGAIT
+1069 GIGTAIGALLGAIT
-1083 NLIMGGGKNLLD
+1083 SLLLGGGKNLMD

-1124 AMSRARADEHTTR
+1124 AVSRAMADEYTTR

-1144 TLGGYLQNVTD
+1144 TLGGYIQNVVE

-1161 GKLQQNFTDAT
+1161 GRLQQNFTDAT
-1172 AYMQNSMQLLEQAG
+1172 EYMQNSMQLLEQAG

-1316 SQYDTYTNTMKAEK
+1316 SQYDTYTNTMNAEKQKAE
-1330 DKADHE
+1330 DQ
-1336 EKESKHKGDLSDAWT
+1336 EKGSKHKGTLEDAWN
-1351 RIKNGVKAV
+1351 RLKNAVQGVRDWVAGV
-1360 WEWVTGIF
+1360 IGGIADWVTGSK
-1368 DGIGEWIAGALAGL
+1368 
-1382 TGGDSNKAKK
+1382 GGTSQ
-1392 EYKKNKKKIPSGG
+1392 KKISKNSFYKSLFGG
-1405 TLLFSTGGFV
+1405 LFFSRGGFV

>member
-80 VKLTGDKGNGNDPL
+80 VKLTGDKGNGTDPL

-128 TLTLGKALGALT
+128 TLTLGKALGALA

-162 INTVRNVLQKGFVIG
+162 INTVRNVLQKGFTIG
-177 KVVTAPAVKTL
+177 KIVTAPAVKTL

-201 FVKHFNSALSNLGR
+201 FVSHFNSALSNLGR

-273 QEISRY
+273 KEISRY

-422 LDNLL
+422 WDNLL

-469 QYVGEKSQKAVAG
+469 QYVGDKSQKAVAG

-496 QLKVSLPTFLNGV
+496 QLKGSLPTFLNGV

-559 IGLGQ
+559 ISLGQ
-564 VLLDNGAL
+564 VMLDNGAL

-577 FVALYGDMVSKV
+577 FIALYGDMVSQV
-589 AGSSVI
+589 ANSSVI
-595 RNTLTFINF
+595 KNSLTFINF
-604 IIDEVEKT
+604 IIDEVKKT

-618 VSGADRAFAGLLD
+618 VNGADRAFTGLLD

-664 ATTVS
+664 ATVVS
-669 SVKELMNNML
+669 SVKDLANNML

-688 KGLELGFQQGVSDY
+688 KGLELGFQQGVSGY
-702 GDDPRGL
+702 GEDPRGL

-722 FEDLM
+722 FENLM

-829 VFQNLQK
+829 VFQNMQK

-848 VLKSATGNTG
+848 AIKSLTGNSG
-858 KKLLQA
+858 KQLFQA
-864 MADFVKAVVTIIRDI
+864 MADFVKAVVSMIRDI
-879 IKHIGH
+879 LKYIGH
-885 GSVEGGLDRI
+885 GSVESGFNSI

-906 TEIAKFMGQYPGL
+906 TEIAKFLGQYPGL
-919 TTGLIGLVTI
+919 TTSLLGLVTI

-935 VLGAAAGMVSVA
+935 VLGSVAKMVSVA
-947 NTLGL
+947 NALGL
-952 GGLASGAGGGGL
+952 GNLASGAGGIAGGGL
-964 LSGLL
+964 LST
-969 SKTPITSLLAN
+969 TPITSLLAN
-980 SEGNALQQFLSR
+980 SEGNALQQLLAR
-992 AGTPAIGGIGGKI
+992 AGTPALNSAGLKVGA
-1005 GSFGASPLGMIASLV
+1005 FGASPIGAIASLV
-1020 AQMIADPVQNAI
+1020 AQMIADPVQRAI
-1032 GGHAGATVGGALKT
+1032 GGHGGATVGGALKT

-1058 TGASIGTAIMP
+1058 TGASLGTAVFP
-1069 GIGTAVGALLGAIT
+1069 GIGTAIGALLGAIT
-1083 NLIMGGGKNLLD
+1083 SLLLGGGKNLMD

-1117 SIRENAE
+1117 AIRENAE
-1124 AMSRARADEHTTR
+1124 SVSRAMADEHTTR

-1144 TLGGYLQNVTD
+1144 TLGGYLQNMTD

-1330 DKADHE
+1330 EKADHE
-1336 EKESKHKGDLSDAWT
+1336 EKESKHNGTLEDAWN
-1351 RIKNGVKAV
+1351 RLKNAVQGVRDWVAGV
-1360 WEWVTGIF
+1360 IGGIADWVTGSK
-1368 DGIGEWIAGALAGL
+1368 
-1382 TGGDSNKAKK
+1382 GGTSQ
-1392 EYKKNKKKIPSGG
+1392 KKISKNPFYKSLFGG
-1405 TLLFSTGGFV
+1405 LFFSRGGFV

-1467 FGIGALGGNR
+1467 YGIGALGGNR

>member
-80 VKLTGDKGNGNDPL
+80 VKLTGDKGNGTDPL

-120 ALDGLSSK
+120 ALEGLSSK

-162 INTVRNVLQKGFVIG
+162 INTVRNVLQKGFTVG
-177 KVVTAPAVKTL
+177 KIVTAPAVKTL
-188 TALGSLGKRVGMT
+188 TALGSLGSRVGAT
-201 FVKHFNSALSNLGR
+201 FVRHFNSALSNLGR

-260 SFGQDRSTTEAVA
+260 SFGQDRGTTEAVA

-422 LDNLL
+422 WDNLL

-496 QLKVSLPTFLNGV
+496 QLKGSLPTFLNGV

-559 IGLGQ
+559 ISLGQ
-564 VLLDNGAL
+564 VILDNGAL

-577 FVALYGDMVSKV
+577 FIALYGDMVSQV
-589 AGSSVI
+589 TNSSVI
-595 RNTLTFINF
+595 KNSLTFINF
-604 IIDEVEKT
+604 IIDEVKKT

-618 VSGADRAFAGLLD
+618 VSGADRAFTGLLD

-664 ATTVS
+664 ATAVS
-669 SVKELMNNML
+669 SVKDLMNNML
-679 NGGASGNFK
+679 NGEASGSFK
-688 KGLELGFQQGVSDY
+688 KGLKLGFQQGVSDY
-702 GDDPRGL
+702 GEDPRGL

-780 INFNTIKTLV
+780 INFNTVKTLV

-829 VFQNLQK
+829 VFQNMQK

-848 VLKSATGNTG
+848 ALKSITGNTG
-858 KKLLQA
+858 KKLFQA
-864 MADFVKAVVTIIRDI
+864 MADFVKAVVSMIRDI
-879 IKHIGH
+879 LKYIGH
-885 GSVEGGLDRI
+885 GSVEGGFNTI

-919 TTGLIGLVTI
+919 TTSLIGLITV

-935 VLGAAAGMVSVA
+935 VLSAAAGMVTVA

-952 GGLASGAGGGGL
+952 GGLASGAGGGLLGGL
-964 LSGLL
+964 AST
-969 SKTPITSLLAN
+969 TPITSLLAN
-980 SEGNALQQFLSR
+980 SEGNALQQFLAR

-1005 GSFGASPLGMIASLV
+1005 GSFGASPLGAIASLV
-1020 AQMIADPVQNAI
+1020 AQMIADPVQRAI
-1032 GGHAGATVGGALKT
+1032 GGHGGATVGGALKT

-1124 AMSRARADEHTTR
+1124 AVSRARADEHTTR
-1137 DVLGSKV
+1137 DILGSKV

-1172 AYMQNSMQLLEQAG
+1172 TYMQNSMQLLEQAG

-1243 SALLNQVAIAQGRQF
+1243 SALLNQVAVAQGRQF

-1269 TQMDAYRQGAQN
+1269 TQMDAYRQGAQS

-1304 LQLPDKALEFLV
+1304 LQLPDKALQFLV

-1330 DKADHE
+1330 EKADHE
-1336 EKESKHKGDLSDAWT
+1336 EEESKHKGTLEDAWN
-1351 RIKNGVKAV
+1351 RLKNAVQGVRDWVAGV
-1360 WEWVTGIF
+1360 IGGIADWVTGSK
-1368 DGIGEWIAGALAGL
+1368 
-1382 TGGDSNKAKK
+1382 GGTSQ
-1392 EYKKNKKKIPSGG
+1392 KKISKNPFYKSLFGG
-1405 TLLFSTGGFV
+1405 LFFSRGGFV

-1456 LGTNFLDNLNR
+1456 LGTDFLDNLNR
-1467 FGIGALGGNR
+1467 YGIGALRGNN

>member
-80 VKLTGDKGNGNDPL
+80 VKLTGDKGNGTDPL

-128 TLTLGKALGALT
+128 TLTLGKALGALA

-162 INTVRNVLQKGFVIG
+162 INAVRNVLQKGFTIG
-177 KVVTAPAVKTL
+177 KIVTAPAVKTL
-188 TALGSLGKRVGMT
+188 TALGSLGSRVGAT
-201 FVKHFNSALSNLGR
+201 FVRHFNSALSNLGR

-422 LDNLL
+422 WDNLL

-496 QLKVSLPTFLNGV
+496 QLKGSLPTFLNGV

-559 IGLGQ
+559 ISLGQ
-564 VLLDNGAL
+564 VMLDNGAL

-577 FVALYGDMVSKV
+577 FIALYGDMVSQV
-589 AGSSVI
+589 TNSSVI
-595 RNTLTFINF
+595 KNSLTFINF
-604 IIDEVEKT
+604 IIDEVKKT

-618 VSGADRAFAGLLD
+618 VSGADRAFTGLLD

-664 ATTVS
+664 ATAVS
-669 SVKELMNNML
+669 SVKDLANNML
-679 NGGASGNFK
+679 NGGASENFK
-688 KGLELGFQQGVSDY
+688 KGLELGFQQGVSGY
-702 GDDPRGL
+702 GEDPRGL

-727 KEYNKL
+727 KEYNNL

-829 VFQNLQK
+829 VFQNMQK

-848 VLKSATGNTG
+848 ALKSITGNTG
-858 KKLLQA
+858 KKLFQA
-864 MADFVKAVVTIIRDI
+864 MADFVKAVVSMIRDI
-879 IKHIGH
+879 LKYIGH
-885 GSVEGGLDRI
+885 GSVESGFNSI

-919 TTGLIGLVTI
+919 TTSLIGLVTI

-935 VLGAAAGMVSVA
+935 VLGSAAKMVSVA
-947 NTLGL
+947 NALGL
-952 GGLASGAGGGGL
+952 GNLASGAGGIAGGGL
-964 LSGLL
+964 LST
-969 SKTPITSLLAN
+969 TPITSLLAN
-980 SEGNALQQFLSR
+980 SEGNALQQLLAR
-992 AGTPAIGGIGGKI
+992 AGTPALNSAGLKVGA
-1005 GSFGASPLGMIASLV
+1005 FGASPIGAIASLV
-1020 AQMIADPVQNAI
+1020 AQMIADPVQRAI
-1032 GGHAGATVGGALKT
+1032 GGHGGATVGGALKT

-1058 TGASIGTAIMP
+1058 TGASIGTAVFP
-1069 GIGTAVGALLGAIT
+1069 GIGTAIGALLGAIT
-1083 NLIMGGGKNLLD
+1083 SLLLGGGKNLMD

-1117 SIRENAE
+1117 AIRENAE
-1124 AMSRARADEHTTR
+1124 AVSRAQADEYTTR
-1137 DVLGSKV
+1137 DILGSKV

-1330 DKADHE
+1330 EKADHE
-1336 EKESKHKGDLSDAWT
+1336 EKESKHKGTLEDAWN
-1351 RIKNGVKAV
+1351 RLKNAVQGVRDWVAGV
-1360 WEWVTGIF
+1360 IGGIADWVTGSK
-1368 DGIGEWIAGALAGL
+1368 
-1382 TGGDSNKAKK
+1382 GGTSQ
-1392 EYKKNKKKIPSGG
+1392 KKISKNPFYKSLFGG
-1405 TLLFSTGGFV
+1405 LFFSRGGFV

-1456 LGTNFLDNLNR
+1456 LGTDFLDNLNR
-1467 FGIGALGGNR
+1467 YGIGALRGNN

>member
-80 VKLTGDKGNGNDPL
+80 VKLTGATGNGADPL

-120 ALDGLSSK
+120 ALDGLSNK
-128 TLTLGKALGALT
+128 TLTLGKALGALA

-162 INTVRNVLQKGFVIG
+162 INTVRNVLQKGFTVG

-188 TALGSLGKRVGMT
+188 TALGNLGSKVGAT
-201 FVKHFNSALSNLGR
+201 FVRHFNSALSNLGR

-229 IGQTINQGV
+229 IGQTINRGV

-422 LDNLL
+422 WDNLL

-688 KGLELGFQQGVSDY
+688 KGLELGFQQGVSGY
-702 GDDPRGL
+702 GEDPRGL

-848 VLKSATGNTG
+848 AIKSLTGNSG
-858 KKLLQA
+858 KQLFQA
-864 MADFVKAVVTIIRDI
+864 MADFVKAVVSMIRDI
-879 IKHIGH
+879 LKYIGH
-885 GSVEGGLDRI
+885 GSVESGFNAI

-919 TTGLIGLVTI
+919 TTSLLGLVTI

-935 VLGAAAGMVSVA
+935 VLGSAAKMVSVA
-947 NTLGL
+947 NALGL
-952 GGLASGAGGGGL
+952 GNLASGAGGIAGGGL
-964 LSGLL
+964 LST
-969 SKTPITSLLAN
+969 TPITSLLAN
-980 SEGNALQQFLSR
+980 SEGNALQQLLAR
-992 AGTPAIGGIGGKI
+992 AGTPALNSAGLKVGA
-1005 GSFGASPLGMIASLV
+1005 FGASPIGAIASLV
-1020 AQMIADPVQNAI
+1020 AQMIADPVQRAI
-1032 GGHAGATVGGALKT
+1032 GGHGGATVGGALKT

-1058 TGASIGTAIMP
+1058 TGASLGTAVFP
-1069 GIGTAVGALLGAIT
+1069 GIGTAIGALLGAIAS
-1083 NLIMGGGKNLLD
+1083 LLLGGGKNLMD

-1124 AMSRARADEHTTR
+1124 SVSRARADEHTTR

-1304 LQLPDKALEFLV
+1304 LQLPDKALQFLV

-1330 DKADHE
+1330 EKADHE
-1336 EKESKHKGDLSDAWT
+1336 EQESKHKGTLEDAWN
-1351 RIKNGVKAV
+1351 RLKNAVQGVRDWVAGV
-1360 WEWVTGIF
+1360 IGGIADWVTGSK
-1368 DGIGEWIAGALAGL
+1368 
-1382 TGGDSNKAKK
+1382 GGTSQ
-1392 EYKKNKKKIPSGG
+1392 KKISKNPFYKSLFGG
-1405 TLLFSTGGFV
+1405 LFFSRGGFV

-1433 GTDTIPAM
+1433 GTDTVPAM

>member
-71 RVAPTLEVK
+71 RVSPTLEVK
-80 VKLTGDKGNGNDPL
+80 VKLTGDKGNGADPL

-120 ALDGLSSK
+120 ALDGLSNK
-128 TLTLGKALGALT
+128 TLTLGKALGALA
-140 IGKVLGGNLRFST
+140 IGKVLGGNLLFST

-162 INTVRNVLQKGFVIG
+162 INTVRNVLQKGFAIG

-188 TALGSLGKRVGMT
+188 TALGNLGRRVGMT
-201 FVKHFNSALSNLGR
+201 FVKHFNSALSSLGR

-301 VQDPVK
+301 VKDPVK

-422 LDNLL
+422 WDNLL

-439 AEGPLKGL
+439 AEGPLKGI

-496 QLKVSLPTFLNGV
+496 QLKGSLPTFLNGV
-509 EGGFSGGRVAQGLNE
+509 EGGFSGSRVAQGLNE

-537 SQNLGRGLS
+537 SQNLGKGLS

-577 FVALYGDMVSKV
+577 FVALYGDMVAKV

-631 FYTQLVSLA
+631 FYTQLVSW
-640 SLFIN
+640 
-645 DTPIVSKG
+645 
-653 LEYAGQVLTAM
+653 QVCLSM
-664 ATTVS
+664 
-669 SVKELMNNML
+669 
-679 NGGASGNFK
+679 
-688 KGLELGFQQGVSDY
+688 
-702 GDDPRGL
+702 
-709 GRTILFIQKVRKF
+709 IL
-722 FEDLM
+722 
-727 KEYNKL
+727 
-733 FNTFQYANQV
+733 
-743 GAEKYGVKIGN
+743 
-754 FIGEVANIFGKIIE
+754 
-768 WFETKIK
+768 
-775 QLNGR
+775 
-780 INFNTIKTLV
+780 
-790 EEVGKMWLSVVNM
+790 
-803 LTDTVTKSIGSLPKG
+803 
-818 RLEQGMKNFSS
+818 
-829 VFQNLQK
+829 
-836 SLQPIYQELLTG
+836 LL
-848 VLKSATGNTG
+848 
-858 KKLLQA
+858 
-864 MADFVKAVVTIIRDI
+864 
-879 IKHIGH
+879 
-885 GSVEGGLDRI
+885 
-895 LKFFTNILNFM
+895 
-906 TEIAKFMGQYPGL
+906 
-919 TTGLIGLVTI
+919 
-929 FGVIGK
+929 
-935 VLGAAAGMVSVA
+935 
-947 NTLGL
+947 
-952 GGLASGAGGGGL
+952 
-964 LSGLL
+964 
-969 SKTPITSLLAN
+969 
-980 SEGNALQQFLSR
+980 
-992 AGTPAIGGIGGKI
+992 
-1005 GSFGASPLGMIASLV
+1005 
-1020 AQMIADPVQNAI
+1020 
-1032 GGHAGATVGGALKT
+1032 
-1046 AGAGLGLAGATF
+1046 
-1058 TGASIGTAIMP
+1058 
-1069 GIGTAVGALLGAIT
+1069 
-1083 NLIMGGGKNLLD
+1083 
-1095 GIEGLLT
+1095 
-1102 GYNDEYRKQAAENAK
+1102 
-1117 SIRENAE
+1117 
-1124 AMSRARADEHTTR
+1124 
-1137 DVLGSKV
+1137 
-1144 TLGGYLQNVTD
+1144 
-1155 MQKKVF
+1155 
-1161 GKLQQNFTDAT
+1161 
-1172 AYMQNSMQLLEQAG
+1172 
-1186 ATDSATM
+1186 
-1193 RQTLFDLGYNAQ
+1193 
-1205 KPLKDMQGTY
+1205 
-1215 VRIGEELMSW
+1215 
-1225 EQLKA
+1225 
-1230 QNGLYGSEGDEIL
+1230 
-1243 SALLNQVAIAQGRQF
+1243 
-1258 TDIVDEQGNLI
+1258 
-1269 TQMDAYRQGAQN
+1269 
-1281 LTEEKRRELQQK
+1281 
-1293 LIDAGVSRDQV
+1293 
-1304 LQLPDKALEFLV
+1304 
-1316 SQYDTYTNTMKAEK
+1316 
-1330 DKADHE
+1330 
-1336 EKESKHKGDLSDAWT
+1336 
-1351 RIKNGVKAV
+1351 
-1360 WEWVTGIF
+1360 
-1368 DGIGEWIAGALAGL
+1368 
-1382 TGGDSNKAKK
+1382 
-1392 EYKKNKKKIPSGG
+1392 
-1405 TLLFSTGGFV
+1405 
-1415 NYLAQG
+1415 
-1421 GSPLLGGIFQPR
+1421 
-1433 GTDTIPAM
+1433 
-1441 LTPGEYVLRKRAVDS
+1441 
-1456 LGTNFLDNLNR
+1456 
-1467 FGIGALGGNR
+1467 
-1477 TTTVVNN
+1477 
-1484 YYNNNAS
+1484 
-1491 VNQNIDNKSNYLN
+1491 
-1504 GMYGLDRLMRYV
+1504 

>member
-128 TLTLGKALGALT
+128 TLTLGKALGALA

-162 INTVRNVLQKGFVIG
+162 INAVRNVLQKGFTIG
-177 KVVTAPAVKTL
+177 KIVTAPAVKTL
-188 TALGSLGKRVGMT
+188 TALGSLGSRVGAT
-201 FVKHFNSALSNLGR
+201 FVRHFNSALSNLGR

-279 GAATAYNGADLL
+279 GVATAYNGADLL

-422 LDNLL
+422 WDNLL

-496 QLKVSLPTFLNGV
+496 QLKGSLPTFLNGV

-559 IGLGQ
+559 ISLGQ
-564 VLLDNGAL
+564 VMLDNGAL
-572 DTVAN
+572 DTMAN
-577 FVALYGDMVSKV
+577 FIALYGDMVSQV
-589 AGSSVI
+589 ANSSVI
-595 RNTLTFINF
+595 KNSLTFINF
-604 IIDEVEKT
+604 IIDEVKKT

-618 VSGADRAFAGLLD
+618 VNGADRAFTGMLD

-664 ATTVS
+664 ATAVS
-669 SVKELMNNML
+669 SVKDLANNML

-688 KGLELGFQQGVSDY
+688 KGLELGFQQGVSGY
-702 GDDPRGL
+702 GEDPRGL

-848 VLKSATGNTG
+848 ALKSITGNTG
-858 KKLLQA
+858 KKLFQA
-864 MADFVKAVVTIIRDI
+864 MADFVKAVVSMIRDI
-879 IKHIGH
+879 LKYIGH
-885 GSVEGGLDRI
+885 GSVESGFNSI

-919 TTGLIGLVTI
+919 TTSLIGLVTI

-935 VLGAAAGMVSVA
+935 VLGSAAKMVSVA
-947 NTLGL
+947 NALGL
-952 GGLASGAGGGGL
+952 GNLASGAGGIAGGGL
-964 LSGLL
+964 LST
-969 SKTPITSLLAN
+969 TPITSLLAN
-980 SEGNALQQFLSR
+980 SEGNALQQLLAR
-992 AGTPAIGGIGGKI
+992 AGTPALNSAGLKVGA
-1005 GSFGASPLGMIASLV
+1005 FGASPIGAIASLV
-1020 AQMIADPVQNAI
+1020 AQMIADPVQRAI
-1032 GGHAGATVGGALKT
+1032 GGHGGATVGGALKT

-1058 TGASIGTAIMP
+1058 TGASLGTAVFP
-1069 GIGTAVGALLGAIT
+1069 GIGTAIGALLGAIT
-1083 NLIMGGGKNLLD
+1083 SLLLGGGKNLMD

-1117 SIRENAE
+1117 AIRENAE
-1124 AMSRARADEHTTR
+1124 AVSRARADEHTTR

-1304 LQLPDKALEFLV
+1304 LQLPDKALQFLV

-1336 EKESKHKGDLSDAWT
+1336 EKESKHKGTLEDAWN
-1351 RIKNGVKAV
+1351 RLKNAVQGVRDWVAGV
-1360 WEWVTGIF
+1360 IGGIADWVTGSK
-1368 DGIGEWIAGALAGL
+1368 
-1382 TGGDSNKAKK
+1382 GGTSQ
-1392 EYKKNKKKIPSGG
+1392 KKISKNPFYKSLFGG
-1405 TLLFSTGGFV
+1405 LFFSRGGFV

-1433 GTDTIPAM
+1433 GTDTVPAM

-1467 FGIGALGGNR
+1467 YGIGALGGNR

>member
-128 TLTLGKALGALT
+128 TLTLGKALGALA

-162 INTVRNVLQKGFVIG
+162 INAVRNVLQKGFTIG
-177 KVVTAPAVKTL
+177 KIVTAPAVKTL
-188 TALGSLGKRVGMT
+188 TALGSLGRRVGMT
-201 FVKHFNSALSNLGR
+201 FVRHFNSALSNLGR

-260 SFGQDRSTTEAVA
+260 SFGQDHSTTEAVA

-422 LDNLL
+422 WDNLL

-496 QLKVSLPTFLNGV
+496 QLKGSLPTFLNGV

-524 ITQALLAMGNATT
+524 ITQALLAIGNATT

-559 IGLGQ
+559 ISLGQ
-564 VLLDNGAL
+564 VMLDNGAL

-577 FVALYGDMVSKV
+577 FIALYGDMVSQV
-589 AGSSVI
+589 ANSSVI
-595 RNTLTFINF
+595 KNSLTFINF
-604 IIDEVEKT
+604 IIGEVKKT

-618 VSGADRAFAGLLD
+618 VNGADRAFTGLLD

-653 LEYAGQVLTAM
+653 LEYAGKVLTAM
-664 ATTVS
+664 ATAVS
-669 SVKELMNNML
+669 SVKDLANNML

-688 KGLELGFQQGVSDY
+688 KGLELGFQQGVSGY

-790 EEVGKMWLSVVNM
+790 TEVGKMWLSVVNM

-848 VLKSATGNTG
+848 AIKSLTGNSG
-858 KKLLQA
+858 KQLFQA
-864 MADFVKAVVTIIRDI
+864 MADFVKAVVSMIRDI
-879 IKHIGH
+879 LKYIGH
-885 GSVEGGLDRI
+885 GSVEGGFNTI

-919 TTGLIGLVTI
+919 TTSLIGLITV

-935 VLGAAAGMVSVA
+935 VLSSAARLVSVA
-947 NTLGL
+947 NALGL
-952 GGLASGAGGGGL
+952 GGLASGAGGGLLGGL
-964 LSGLL
+964 AST
-969 SKTPITSLLAN
+969 TPITSLLAN
-980 SEGNALQQFLSR
+980 SEGNALQQFLAR

-1005 GSFGASPLGMIASLV
+1005 GSFGASPLGAIASLV
-1020 AQMIADPVQNAI
+1020 AQMIADPVQRAI
-1032 GGHAGATVGGALKT
+1032 GGHEGATLGGALKT

-1058 TGASIGTAIMP
+1058 TGASLGTAVFP
-1069 GIGTAVGALLGAIT
+1069 GIGTAIGALLGAIT
-1083 NLIMGGGKNLLD
+1083 SLLLGGGKNLMD

-1124 AMSRARADEHTTR
+1124 AVSRARADEHTTR

-1144 TLGGYLQNVTD
+1144 TLGGYIQNVVE

-1172 AYMQNSMQLLEQAG
+1172 AYMQNSMRFLEQAG

-1243 SALLNQVAIAQGRQF
+1243 SALLNQVAVAQGRQF
-1258 TDIVDEQGNLI
+1258 TDIVDAQGNLI

-1281 LTEEKRRELQQK
+1281 LTEEKRQELQQK

-1304 LQLPDKALEFLV
+1304 LQLPDKALQFLV
-1316 SQYDTYTNTMKAEK
+1316 SQYDTFNSTMKAEK

-1336 EKESKHKGDLSDAWT
+1336 EKESKHKGTLKDAWD
-1351 RIKNGVKAV
+1351 RLKNAVQGVRDWVAGV
-1360 WEWVTGIF
+1360 IGGIADWVTG
-1368 DGIGEWIAGALAGL
+1368 
-1382 TGGDSNKAKK
+1382 SK
-1392 EYKKNKKKIPSGG
+1392 GG
-1405 TLLFSTGGFV
+1405 TSQKKVSKNPFYKSLFGGLFFSRGGFV

>member
-80 VKLTGDKGNGNDPL
+80 VKLTGDKGNGTDPL

-128 TLTLGKALGALT
+128 TLTLGKALGALA

-162 INTVRNVLQKGFVIG
+162 INAVRNALQKGFTVG
-177 KVVTAPAVKTL
+177 KIVTAPAVKTL
-188 TALGSLGKRVGMT
+188 TALGSLGSKVGAT
-201 FVKHFNSALSNLGR
+201 FVRHFNSALSNLGR

-229 IGQTINQGV
+229 IGQTINRGV

-260 SFGQDRSTTEAVA
+260 SFGQDRGTTEAVA

-422 LDNLL
+422 WDNLL

-559 IGLGQ
+559 ISLGQ
-564 VLLDNGAL
+564 VILDNGAL

-577 FVALYGDMVSKV
+577 FIALYGDMVSQV
-589 AGSSVI
+589 ANSSVI
-595 RNTLTFINF
+595 KNSLTFINF
-604 IIDEVEKT
+604 IIGEVKKT

-618 VSGADRAFAGLLD
+618 VNGADRAFTGLLD

-664 ATTVS
+664 ATAVS
-669 SVKELMNNML
+669 SVKDLANNML

-688 KGLELGFQQGVSDY
+688 KGLELGFQQGVSGY
-702 GDDPRGL
+702 GEDPRGL

-727 KEYNKL
+727 KEYNNL

-790 EEVGKMWLSVVNM
+790 EEVGKMWLSVINM

-829 VFQNLQK
+829 VFQNMQK

-848 VLKSATGNTG
+848 ALKSITGNTG
-858 KKLLQA
+858 KKLFQA
-864 MADFVKAVVTIIRDI
+864 MADFVKAVVSMIRDI
-879 IKHIGH
+879 LKYIGH
-885 GSVEGGLDRI
+885 GSVESGFNTI

-919 TTGLIGLVTI
+919 TTSLLGLVTI

-935 VLGAAAGMVSVA
+935 VLGSAAKMVTVA
-947 NTLGL
+947 NALGL
-952 GGLASGAGGGGL
+952 GNLASGAGGIAGGGL
-964 LSGLL
+964 LST
-969 SKTPITSLLAN
+969 TPITSLLAN
-980 SEGNALQQFLSR
+980 SEGNALQQLLAR
-992 AGTPAIGGIGGKI
+992 AGTPALNSAGLKVGA
-1005 GSFGASPLGMIASLV
+1005 FGASPIGAIASLV
-1020 AQMIADPVQNAI
+1020 AQMIADPVQRAI
-1032 GGHAGATVGGALKT
+1032 GGHGGATVGGALKT

-1058 TGASIGTAIMP
+1058 TGASLGTAVFP
-1069 GIGTAVGALLGAIT
+1069 GIGTAIGALLGAIT
-1083 NLIMGGGKNLLD
+1083 SLLLGGGKNLMD

-1117 SIRENAE
+1117 AIRENAE
-1124 AMSRARADEHTTR
+1124 AVSRARADEHTTR

-1144 TLGGYLQNVTD
+1144 TLGGYLQNLTD

-1193 RQTLFDLGYNAQ
+1193 RQTLFNLGYNAQ

-1269 TQMDAYRQGAQN
+1269 TQMDAYRQGAQS
-1281 LTEEKRRELQQK
+1281 LTEEKRQELQQK

-1316 SQYDTYTNTMKAEK
+1316 SQYDTYTNTMKAEQE
-1330 DKADHE
+1330 KAEHE
-1336 EKESKHKGDLSDAWT
+1336 EEESKHKGTLTDAWN
-1351 RIKNGVKAV
+1351 RLKNAVQGVRDWVAGV
-1360 WEWVTGIF
+1360 IGGIADWVTGSK
-1368 DGIGEWIAGALAGL
+1368 
-1382 TGGDSNKAKK
+1382 GGTSQ
-1392 EYKKNKKKIPSGG
+1392 KKISKNPFYKSLFGG
-1405 TLLFSTGGFV
+1405 LFFSRGGFV

-1477 TTTVVNN
+1477 ATTVVNN

>member
-128 TLTLGKALGALT
+128 TLTLGKALGALA

-162 INTVRNVLQKGFVIG
+162 INAVRNALQKGFTIG
-177 KVVTAPAVKTL
+177 KIVTAPAVKTL
-188 TALGSLGKRVGMT
+188 TALGSLGSRVGAT
-201 FVKHFNSALSNLGR
+201 FVRHFNSALSNLGR

-260 SFGQDRSTTEAVA
+260 SFGQDRSTTESVA

-422 LDNLL
+422 WDNLL

-559 IGLGQ
+559 ISLGQ
-564 VLLDNGAL
+564 VMLDNGAL

-577 FVALYGDMVSKV
+577 FIALYGDMVSQV
-589 AGSSVI
+589 TNSSVI
-595 RNTLTFINF
+595 KNSLTFINF
-604 IIDEVEKT
+604 IIDEVKKT

-618 VSGADRAFAGLLD
+618 VNGADRAFTGLLD

-664 ATTVS
+664 ATAVS
-669 SVKELMNNML
+669 SVKDLANNML

-688 KGLELGFQQGVSDY
+688 KGLELGFQQGVSGY
-702 GDDPRGL
+702 GEDPRGL

-829 VFQNLQK
+829 VFQNMQK

-848 VLKSATGNTG
+848 ALKSLTGNSG
-858 KKLLQA
+858 KQLFQA
-864 MADFVKAVVTIIRDI
+864 MADFVKSVVSMIRDI
-879 IKHIGH
+879 LKYIGH
-885 GSVEGGLDRI
+885 GSVESGFNSI

-919 TTGLIGLVTI
+919 TTSLLGLVTI

-935 VLGAAAGMVSVA
+935 VLGSAAKMVSVA
-947 NTLGL
+947 NALGL
-952 GGLASGAGGGGL
+952 GNLVSGAGGIAGGGGL
-964 LSGLL
+964 LST
-969 SKTPITSLLAN
+969 TPITSLLAN
-980 SEGNALQQFLSR
+980 SEGNALQQLLAR
-992 AGTPAIGGIGGKI
+992 AGTPALNSAGLKVGA
-1005 GSFGASPLGMIASLV
+1005 FGASPIGAIASLV
-1020 AQMIADPVQNAI
+1020 AQMIADPVQRAI
-1032 GGHAGATVGGALKT
+1032 GGHGGATVGGALKT

-1058 TGASIGTAIMP
+1058 TGASLGTAVFP
-1069 GIGTAVGALLGAIT
+1069 GIGTAIGALLGAIT
-1083 NLIMGGGKNLLD
+1083 SLLLGGGKNLMD

-1124 AMSRARADEHTTR
+1124 SVSRAMADEHTTR
-1137 DVLGSKV
+1137 DILGSKV

-1215 VRIGEELMSW
+1215 VRIGDELMSW

-1304 LQLPDKALEFLV
+1304 LQLPDKALQFLV

-1330 DKADHE
+1330 EKADHE
-1336 EKESKHKGDLSDAWT
+1336 EEGSKHKGTLIDAWN
-1351 RIKNGVKAV
+1351 RLKNAVQGVRDWVAGV
-1360 WEWVTGIF
+1360 IGGIADWVTGSK
-1368 DGIGEWIAGALAGL
+1368 
-1382 TGGDSNKAKK
+1382 GGTSQ
-1392 EYKKNKKKIPSGG
+1392 KKISKNPFYKSLFGG
-1405 TLLFSTGGFV
+1405 LFFSRGGFV

-1456 LGTNFLDNLNR
+1456 LGTDFLDNLNR
-1467 FGIGALGGNR
+1467 YGIGALRGNN

>member
-80 VKLTGDKGNGNDPL
+80 VKLTGDKGNGTDPL

-128 TLTLGKALGALT
+128 TLTLGKALGALA

-162 INTVRNVLQKGFVIG
+162 INAVRNVLQKGFTIG
-177 KVVTAPAVKTL
+177 KIVTAPAVKTL
-188 TALGSLGKRVGMT
+188 TALGSLGSRVGAT
-201 FVKHFNSALSNLGR
+201 FVRHFNSALSNLGR

-422 LDNLL
+422 WDNLL

-496 QLKVSLPTFLNGV
+496 QLKGSLPTFLNGV

-559 IGLGQ
+559 ISLGQ
-564 VLLDNGAL
+564 VMLDNGAL

-577 FVALYGDMVSKV
+577 FIALYGDMVSQV
-589 AGSSVI
+589 ANSSVI
-595 RNTLTFINF
+595 KNSLTFINF
-604 IIDEVEKT
+604 IIGEVKKT

-618 VSGADRAFAGLLD
+618 VSGADRAFTGLLD

-664 ATTVS
+664 ATAVS
-669 SVKELMNNML
+669 SVKDLANNML

-688 KGLELGFQQGVSDY
+688 KGLELGFQQGVSGY
-702 GDDPRGL
+702 GEDPRGL

-727 KEYNKL
+727 KEYNNL

-829 VFQNLQK
+829 VFQNMQK

-848 VLKSATGNTG
+848 ALKSITGNSG
-858 KKLLQA
+858 KKLFQA
-864 MADFVKAVVTIIRDI
+864 MADFVKAVVSMIRDI
-879 IKHIGH
+879 LKYIGH
-885 GSVEGGLDRI
+885 GSVESGFNSI

-919 TTGLIGLVTI
+919 TTSLIGLVTI

-935 VLGAAAGMVSVA
+935 VLGSAAKMVSVA
-947 NTLGL
+947 NALGL
-952 GGLASGAGGGGL
+952 GNLASGAGGIAGGGL
-964 LSGLL
+964 LST
-969 SKTPITSLLAN
+969 TPITSLLAN
-980 SEGNALQQFLSR
+980 SEGNALQQLLAR
-992 AGTPAIGGIGGKI
+992 AGTPALNSAGLKVGA
-1005 GSFGASPLGMIASLV
+1005 FGASPIGAIASLV
-1020 AQMIADPVQNAI
+1020 AQMIADPVQRAI
-1032 GGHAGATVGGALKT
+1032 GGHGGATVGGALKT

-1058 TGASIGTAIMP
+1058 TGASLGTAVFP
-1069 GIGTAVGALLGAIT
+1069 GIGTAIGALLGAIT
-1083 NLIMGGGKNLLD
+1083 SLLLGGGKNLMD

-1124 AMSRARADEHTTR
+1124 AVSRARADEHTTR

-1304 LQLPDKALEFLV
+1304 LQLPDKALQFLV
-1316 SQYDTYTNTMKAEK
+1316 SQYDTYTSTMKAEK

-1336 EKESKHKGDLSDAWT
+1336 EKESKHKGTLEDAWN
-1351 RIKNGVKAV
+1351 RLKNAVQGVRDWVAGV
-1360 WEWVTGIF
+1360 IGGIADWVTGSK
-1368 DGIGEWIAGALAGL
+1368 
-1382 TGGDSNKAKK
+1382 GGTSQ
-1392 EYKKNKKKIPSGG
+1392 KKISKNPFYKSLFGG
-1405 TLLFSTGGFV
+1405 LFFSRGGFV

>member
-188 TALGSLGKRVGMT
+188 TALGNLGRKVGMT
-201 FVKHFNSALSNLGR
+201 FVKHFNSALSSLGR

-301 VQDPVK
+301 VQDPVR

-422 LDNLL
+422 WDNLL

-496 QLKVSLPTFLNGV
+496 QLKGSLPTFLNGV

-537 SQNLGRGLS
+537 SQNLGKGLS

-577 FVALYGDMVSKV
+577 FVALYGDMAAKV

-664 ATTVS
+664 ATAVS
-669 SVKELMNNML
+669 SVKDLANNML

-688 KGLELGFQQGVSDY
+688 KGLELGFQQGVSGY
-702 GDDPRGL
+702 GEDPRGL

-727 KEYNKL
+727 KEYNNL

-864 MADFVKAVVTIIRDI
+864 MADFVKAVVSMIRDI
-879 IKHIGH
+879 LKYIGH
-885 GSVEGGLDRI
+885 GSVESGFNTI

-919 TTGLIGLVTI
+919 TTSLIGLVTI

-935 VLGAAAGMVSVA
+935 VLGSAAKMVSVA
-947 NTLGL
+947 NALGL
-952 GGLASGAGGGGL
+952 GNLASGAGGIAGGGL
-964 LSGLL
+964 LST
-969 SKTPITSLLAN
+969 TPITSLLAN
-980 SEGNALQQFLSR
+980 SEGNALQQLLAR
-992 AGTPAIGGIGGKI
+992 AGTPALNSAGLKVGA
-1005 GSFGASPLGMIASLV
+1005 FGASPIGAIASLV
-1020 AQMIADPVQNAI
+1020 AQMIADPVQRAI
-1032 GGHAGATVGGALKT
+1032 GGHGGATVGGALKT

-1058 TGASIGTAIMP
+1058 TGASLGTAVFP
-1069 GIGTAVGALLGAIT
+1069 GIGTAIGAVLGAIAS
-1083 NLIMGGGKNLLD
+1083 LLLGGGKNLLD

-1117 SIRENAE
+1117 AIRENAE
-1124 AMSRARADEHTTR
+1124 AVSRARADEHTTR

-1304 LQLPDKALEFLV
+1304 LQLPDKALQFLV

-1330 DKADHE
+1330 EKADHE
-1336 EKESKHKGDLSDAWT
+1336 EEESKHKGTLTDAWN
-1351 RIKNGVKAV
+1351 RLKNAVQGVRDWVAGV
-1360 WEWVTGIF
+1360 IGGIADWVTGSK
-1368 DGIGEWIAGALAGL
+1368 
-1382 TGGDSNKAKK
+1382 GGTSQ
-1392 EYKKNKKKIPSGG
+1392 KKISKNPFYKSLFGG
-1405 TLLFSTGGFV
+1405 LFFSRGGFV

-1433 GTDTIPAM
+1433 GTDTVPAM

-1467 FGIGALGGNR
+1467 YGIGALRGNQ

>member
-80 VKLTGDKGNGNDPL
+80 VKLTGDKGNGADPL

-128 TLTLGKALGALT
+128 TLTLGKALGALA

-162 INTVRNVLQKGFVIG
+162 INTVRNVLQKGFAIG

-188 TALGSLGKRVGMT
+188 TALGNLGRKVGMI
-201 FVKHFNSALSNLGR
+201 FVKHFNSALSSLGR

-229 IGQTINQGV
+229 IGQTINHGV
-238 RSIVQQTK
+238 RSIVEQTK

-301 VQDPVK
+301 VKDPVK

-348 IIQYRQSPVATRLID
+348 IIQYRQSPVATRLVD

-422 LDNLL
+422 WDNLL

-496 QLKVSLPTFLNGV
+496 QLKGSLPTFLNGV

-577 FVALYGDMVSKV
+577 FVALYGDMVAKV

-679 NGGASGNFK
+679 NGGASDNFK
-688 KGLELGFQQGVSDY
+688 KGLKLGFQQGVSDY

-727 KEYNKL
+727 KEYNNL
-733 FNTFQYANQV
+733 FNTFKYANQV

-754 FIGEVANIFGKIIE
+754 FLGEVANIFGKIIE
-768 WFETKIK
+768 WFDKKIG

-780 INFNTIKTLV
+780 INFNTVKTLV

-864 MADFVKAVVTIIRDI
+864 MADFVKAVVTMIRDI
-879 IKHIGH
+879 IKYIGH
-885 GSVEGGLDRI
+885 GSVESGINSI

-919 TTGLIGLVTI
+919 TTSLIGLVTI

-952 GGLASGAGGGGL
+952 GGLASGAGGGLLGGL
-964 LSGLL
+964 AST
-969 SKTPITSLLAN
+969 TPITSLLAN
-980 SEGNALQQFLSR
+980 SEGNALQQFLAR

-1005 GSFGASPLGMIASLV
+1005 GSFGASPLGAIASLV
-1020 AQMIADPVQNAI
+1020 AQMIADPVQRAI
-1032 GGHAGATVGGALKT
+1032 GGHGGATVGGALKT

-1117 SIRENAE
+1117 AIRENAE
-1124 AMSRARADEHTTR
+1124 AVSRAEADKFTTR
-1137 DVLGSKV
+1137 DILGSKV
-1144 TLGGYLQNVTD
+1144 TLGGYLQNMTD

-1161 GKLQQNFTDAT
+1161 GRLQQNFTDAT
-1172 AYMQNSMQLLEQAG
+1172 AYMQNSMRLLEEAG

-1243 SALLNQVAIAQGRQF
+1243 ASLLNQVAIAQGRQF

-1281 LTEEKRRELQQK
+1281 LTEEKRQELQQK

-1304 LQLPDKALEFLV
+1304 LQLPDKALQFLV
-1316 SQYDTYTNTMKAEK
+1316 SQYDTFTNTMKAEK

-1336 EKESKHKGDLSDAWT
+1336 EKESKHKGDLKDAWT
-1351 RIKNGVKAV
+1351 RIKDGVKAV
-1360 WEWVTGIF
+1360 WEWVTGLF
-1368 DGIGEWIAGALAGL
+1368 NGIGEWIAGALAGL
-1382 TGGDSNKAKK
+1382 TGGDSDKAKK
-1392 EYKKNKKKIPSGG
+1392 DYKKNKKKIPSGG

>member
-128 TLTLGKALGALT
+128 TLTLGKALGALA

-162 INTVRNVLQKGFVIG
+162 INAVRNVLQKGFTVG
-177 KVVTAPAVKTL
+177 KIVTAPAVKTL
-188 TALGSLGKRVGMT
+188 TALGNLGSRVGAT
-201 FVKHFNSALSNLGR
+201 FVRHFNSALSYLGR

-422 LDNLL
+422 WDNLL

-496 QLKVSLPTFLNGV
+496 QLKGSLPTFLNGV

-559 IGLGQ
+559 ISLGQ
-564 VLLDNGAL
+564 VMLDNGAL

-577 FVALYGDMVSKV
+577 FIALYGDMVSQV
-589 AGSSVI
+589 ANSSVI
-595 RNTLTFINF
+595 KNSLTFINF
-604 IIDEVEKT
+604 IIGEVKKT

-618 VSGADRAFAGLLD
+618 VNGADRAFTGLLD

-664 ATTVS
+664 ATAVS
-669 SVKELMNNML
+669 SVKDLANNML

-688 KGLELGFQQGVSDY
+688 KGLELGFQQGVSGY
-702 GDDPRGL
+702 GEDPRGL

-829 VFQNLQK
+829 VFQNMQK

-848 VLKSATGNTG
+848 ALKSITGNTA
-858 KKLLQA
+858 KKLFQA
-864 MADFVKAVVTIIRDI
+864 MADFVKAVVSMIRDI
-879 IKHIGH
+879 LKYIGH
-885 GSVEGGLDRI
+885 GSVESGFNSI

-919 TTGLIGLVTI
+919 TTSLIGLVTI

-935 VLGAAAGMVSVA
+935 VLGSAAKMVSVA
-947 NTLGL
+947 NALGL
-952 GGLASGAGGGGL
+952 GNLASGAGGIAGGGL
-964 LSGLL
+964 LST
-969 SKTPITSLLAN
+969 TPITSLLAN
-980 SEGNALQQFLSR
+980 SEGNALQQLLAR
-992 AGTPAIGGIGGKI
+992 AGTPALNSAGLKVGA
-1005 GSFGASPLGMIASLV
+1005 FGASPIGAIASLV
-1020 AQMIADPVQNAI
+1020 AQMIADPVQRAI
-1032 GGHAGATVGGALKT
+1032 GGHGGATVGGALKT

-1058 TGASIGTAIMP
+1058 TGASLGTAVFP
-1069 GIGTAVGALLGAIT
+1069 GIGTAIGALLGAIAS
-1083 NLIMGGGKNLLD
+1083 LLLGGGKNLMD

-1124 AMSRARADEHTTR
+1124 AVSRAQADEHTTR
-1137 DVLGSKV
+1137 DILGSKV
-1144 TLGGYLQNVTD
+1144 TLGGYLQNMTD

-1193 RQTLFDLGYNAQ
+1193 RQTLFNLGYNAQ

-1330 DKADHE
+1330 EKADHE
-1336 EKESKHKGDLSDAWT
+1336 EKESKHKGTLEDAWN
-1351 RIKNGVKAV
+1351 RLKNAVQGVRDWVAGV
-1360 WEWVTGIF
+1360 IGGIADWVTGSK
-1368 DGIGEWIAGALAGL
+1368 
-1382 TGGDSNKAKK
+1382 GGTSQ
-1392 EYKKNKKKIPSGG
+1392 KKISKNPFYKSLFGG
-1405 TLLFSTGGFV
+1405 LFFSRGGFV

>member
-162 INTVRNVLQKGFVIG
+162 INAVRNVLQKGFTVG
-177 KVVTAPAVKTL
+177 KIVTAPAVKTL
-188 TALGSLGKRVGMT
+188 TALGSLGSRVGAT
-201 FVKHFNSALSNLGR
+201 FVRHFNSALSSLGR

-422 LDNLL
+422 WDNLL

-496 QLKVSLPTFLNGV
+496 QLKVSLPTFLSGV

-679 NGGASGNFK
+679 NGGASDNFK
-688 KGLELGFQQGVSDY
+688 KGLKLGFQQGVSDY

-829 VFQNLQK
+829 VFQNMQK

-848 VLKSATGNTG
+848 AIKSITGNTG
-858 KKLLQA
+858 KKLFQA
-864 MADFVKAVVTIIRDI
+864 MADFVKAVVSMIRDI
-879 IKHIGH
+879 LKYIGH
-885 GSVEGGLDRI
+885 GSVEGGFNAI

-919 TTGLIGLVTI
+919 TTSLIGLVTI

-935 VLGAAAGMVSVA
+935 VLGSAAKMVSVA
-947 NTLGL
+947 NALGL
-952 GGLASGAGGGGL
+952 GNLASGAGGIAGGGL
-964 LSGLL
+964 LST
-969 SKTPITSLLAN
+969 TPITSLLAN
-980 SEGNALQQFLSR
+980 SEGNALQQFLAR
-992 AGTPAIGGIGGKI
+992 AGTPAIGGIAGKV
-1005 GSFGASPLGMIASLV
+1005 GSFGASPLGAIASLV
-1020 AQMIADPVQNAI
+1020 AQMIADPVQRAI
-1032 GGHAGATVGGALKT
+1032 GGHGGATVGGALKT

-1083 NLIMGGGKNLLD
+1083 NLIMGGGKSLLD

-1124 AMSRARADEHTTR
+1124 AVSRARADEHTTR

-1144 TLGGYLQNVTD
+1144 TLGGYLQNMTD

-1161 GKLQQNFTDAT
+1161 GRLQQNFTDAT

-1243 SALLNQVAIAQGRQF
+1243 SALLNQVAVAQGRQF

-1304 LQLPDKALEFLV
+1304 LQLPDKALQFLV

-1330 DKADHE
+1330 EKADHE
-1336 EKESKHKGDLSDAWT
+1336 EEESKHKGTLTDAWN
-1351 RIKNGVKAV
+1351 RLKNAVQGVRDWVAGV
-1360 WEWVTGIF
+1360 IGGIADWVTGSK
-1368 DGIGEWIAGALAGL
+1368 
-1382 TGGDSNKAKK
+1382 GGTSQ
-1392 EYKKNKKKIPSGG
+1392 KKISKNPFYKSLFGG
-1405 TLLFSTGGFV
+1405 LFFSRGGFV

-1433 GTDTIPAM
+1433 GTDTVPAM

>member
-94 ENMND
+94 ENMNE

-128 TLTLGKALGALT
+128 TLTLGKALGALA

-162 INTVRNVLQKGFVIG
+162 INAVRNVLQKGFTIG
-177 KVVTAPAVKTL
+177 KIVTAPAVKTL
-188 TALGSLGKRVGMT
+188 TALGSLGSRVGAT
-201 FVKHFNSALSNLGR
+201 FVRHFNSALSNLGR

-422 LDNLL
+422 WDNLL

-496 QLKVSLPTFLNGV
+496 QLKGSLPTFLNGV

-559 IGLGQ
+559 ISLGQ
-564 VLLDNGAL
+564 VMLDNGAL

-577 FVALYGDMVSKV
+577 FIALYGDMVSQV
-589 AGSSVI
+589 ANSSVI
-595 RNTLTFINF
+595 KNSLTFINF
-604 IIDEVEKT
+604 IIDEVKKT

-618 VSGADRAFAGLLD
+618 VNGADRAFTGLLD

-664 ATTVS
+664 ATAVS
-669 SVKELMNNML
+669 SVKDLANNML

-688 KGLELGFQQGVSDY
+688 KGLELGFQQGVSGY
-702 GDDPRGL
+702 GEDPRGL

-829 VFQNLQK
+829 VFQNMQK

-848 VLKSATGNTG
+848 ALKSITGNTG
-858 KKLLQA
+858 KKLFQA
-864 MADFVKAVVTIIRDI
+864 MADFVKAVVSMIRDI
-879 IKHIGH
+879 LKYIGH
-885 GSVEGGLDRI
+885 GSVESGFNSI

-919 TTGLIGLVTI
+919 TTSLIGLVTI

-935 VLGAAAGMVSVA
+935 VLGSAAKMVSVA
-947 NTLGL
+947 NALGL
-952 GGLASGAGGGGL
+952 GNLASGAGGIAGGGL
-964 LSGLL
+964 LST
-969 SKTPITSLLAN
+969 TPITSLLAN
-980 SEGNALQQFLSR
+980 SEGNALQQLLAR
-992 AGTPAIGGIGGKI
+992 AGTPALNSAGLKVGA
-1005 GSFGASPLGMIASLV
+1005 FGASPIGAIASLV
-1020 AQMIADPVQNAI
+1020 AQMIADPVQRAI
-1032 GGHAGATVGGALKT
+1032 GGHGGATVGGALKT

-1058 TGASIGTAIMP
+1058 TGASLGTAVFP
-1069 GIGTAVGALLGAIT
+1069 GIGTAIGALLGAIAS
-1083 NLIMGGGKNLLD
+1083 LLLGGGKNLMD

-1124 AMSRARADEHTTR
+1124 AVSRAMADEHTTR

-1144 TLGGYLQNVTD
+1144 TLGGYIQNVVE

-1161 GKLQQNFTDAT
+1161 GRLQQNFTDAT

-1330 DKADHE
+1330 EKADHE
-1336 EKESKHKGDLSDAWT
+1336 EKESKHNGTLEDAWN
-1351 RIKNGVKAV
+1351 RLKNAVQGVRDWVAGV
-1360 WEWVTGIF
+1360 IGGIADWVTGSK
-1368 DGIGEWIAGALAGL
+1368 
-1382 TGGDSNKAKK
+1382 GGTSQ
-1392 EYKKNKKKIPSGG
+1392 KKISKNPFYKSLFGG
-1405 TLLFSTGGFV
+1405 LFFSRGGFV

-1456 LGTNFLDNLNR
+1456 LGTDFLDNLNR
-1467 FGIGALGGNR
+1467 YGIGALGGNR

>member
-120 ALDGLSSK
+120 ALEGLSSK
-128 TLTLGKALGALT
+128 TLTLGKALGALA

-162 INTVRNVLQKGFVIG
+162 INAVRNVLQKGFTIG
-177 KVVTAPAVKTL
+177 KIVTAPAVKTL
-188 TALGSLGKRVGMT
+188 TALGNLGTRVGKT
-201 FVKHFNSALSNLGR
+201 FVNHFNSALSNLGR

-422 LDNLL
+422 WDNLL

-496 QLKVSLPTFLNGV
+496 QLKGSLPTFLNGV

-559 IGLGQ
+559 ISLGQ
-564 VLLDNGAL
+564 VMLDNGAL

-577 FVALYGDMVSKV
+577 FIALYGDMVSQV
-589 AGSSVI
+589 TNSSVI
-595 RNTLTFINF
+595 KNSLTFINF
-604 IIDEVEKT
+604 IIDEVKKT

-618 VSGADRAFAGLLD
+618 VNGADRAFTGLLD

-664 ATTVS
+664 ATAVS
-669 SVKELMNNML
+669 SVKDLANNML

-688 KGLELGFQQGVSDY
+688 KGLELGFQQGVSGY
-702 GDDPRGL
+702 GEDPRGL

-829 VFQNLQK
+829 VFQNMQK

-848 VLKSATGNTG
+848 ALKSITGNTG
-858 KKLLQA
+858 KKLFQA
-864 MADFVKAVVTIIRDI
+864 MADFVKAVVSMIRDI
-879 IKHIGH
+879 LKYIGH
-885 GSVEGGLDRI
+885 GSVESGFNSI

-919 TTGLIGLVTI
+919 TTSLLGLVTI

-935 VLGAAAGMVSVA
+935 VLSSAAGLVSVA

-952 GGLASGAGGGGL
+952 GGLASGAGGGLLGGL
-964 LSGLL
+964 AST
-969 SKTPITSLLAN
+969 TPITSLLAN
-980 SEGNALQQFLSR
+980 SEGNALQQFLAR
-992 AGTPAIGGIGGKI
+992 AGTPTIGGIGGKI
-1005 GSFGASPLGMIASLV
+1005 GSLGASPLGAIASLV
-1020 AQMIADPVQNAI
+1020 AQMIADPVQRAI
-1032 GGHAGATVGGALKT
+1032 GGHGGATVGGALKT

-1124 AMSRARADEHTTR
+1124 AVSRARADEHTTR

-1144 TLGGYLQNVTD
+1144 TLGGYLQNLTD

-1304 LQLPDKALEFLV
+1304 LQLPDKALQFLV

-1336 EKESKHKGDLSDAWT
+1336 EKESKHKGTLEDAWN
-1351 RIKNGVKAV
+1351 RLKNAVQGVRDWVAGV
-1360 WEWVTGIF
+1360 IGGIADWVTGSK
-1368 DGIGEWIAGALAGL
+1368 
-1382 TGGDSNKAKK
+1382 GGTSQ
-1392 EYKKNKKKIPSGG
+1392 KKISKNPFYKSLFGG
-1405 TLLFSTGGFV
+1405 LFFSRGGFV

-1456 LGTNFLDNLNR
+1456 LGTDFLDNLNR
-1467 FGIGALGGNR
+1467 YGIGALRGNQ

>member
-80 VKLTGDKGNGNDPL
+80 VKLTGDKGSGNDPL

-128 TLTLGKALGALT
+128 TLTLGKALGALA

-162 INTVRNVLQKGFVIG
+162 INAVRNVLQKGFTIG

-188 TALGSLGKRVGMT
+188 TALGSLGRRVGAT
-201 FVKHFNSALSNLGR
+201 FVNHFNSALSNLGR

-422 LDNLL
+422 WDNLL

-496 QLKVSLPTFLNGV
+496 QLKGSLPTFLNGV

-559 IGLGQ
+559 ISLGQ
-564 VLLDNGAL
+564 VMLDNGAL

-577 FVALYGDMVSKV
+577 FIALYGDMVSQV
-589 AGSSVI
+589 ANSSVI
-595 RNTLTFINF
+595 KNSLTFINF
-604 IIDEVEKT
+604 IIGEVKKT

-618 VSGADRAFAGLLD
+618 VNGADRAFTGLLD

-653 LEYAGQVLTAM
+653 LEYAGQVLTTM
-664 ATTVS
+664 ATVVS
-669 SVKELMNNML
+669 SVKDLANNML

-688 KGLELGFQQGVSDY
+688 KGLELGFQQGVSGY
-702 GDDPRGL
+702 GEDPRGL

-848 VLKSATGNTG
+848 AIKSLTGNSG
-858 KKLLQA
+858 KQLFQA
-864 MADFVKAVVTIIRDI
+864 MADFVKAVVSMIRDI
-879 IKHIGH
+879 LKYIGH
-885 GSVEGGLDRI
+885 GSVEGGFNTI

-919 TTGLIGLVTI
+919 TTSLLGLITV

-935 VLGAAAGMVSVA
+935 VLSSAAGLVSVA

-952 GGLASGAGGGGL
+952 GGLASGAGGGLLGGL
-964 LSGLL
+964 AST
-969 SKTPITSLLAN
+969 TPITSLLAN
-980 SEGNALQQFLSR
+980 SEGNALQQFLAR

-1005 GSFGASPLGMIASLV
+1005 GSFGASPLGAIASLV
-1020 AQMIADPVQNAI
+1020 AQMIADPVQRAI
-1032 GGHAGATVGGALKT
+1032 GGHGGATVGGALKT

-1083 NLIMGGGKNLLD
+1083 NLIMGGGKSLLD

-1124 AMSRARADEHTTR
+1124 AVSRARADEHTTR

-1144 TLGGYLQNVTD
+1144 TLGGYIQNVVE

-1161 GKLQQNFTDAT
+1161 GKLQQNFTDAS
-1172 AYMQNSMQLLEQAG
+1172 AYMQNSMRFLEQAG

-1304 LQLPDKALEFLV
+1304 LQLPDKALQFLV

-1330 DKADHE
+1330 EKADHE
-1336 EKESKHKGDLSDAWT
+1336 EEESKHKGTLTDAWN
-1351 RIKNGVKAV
+1351 RLKNAVQGVRDWVAGV
-1360 WEWVTGIF
+1360 IGGIADWVTGSK
-1368 DGIGEWIAGALAGL
+1368 
-1382 TGGDSNKAKK
+1382 GGTSQ
-1392 EYKKNKKKIPSGG
+1392 KKISKNPFYKSLFGG
-1405 TLLFSTGGFV
+1405 LFFSRGGFV

>member
-80 VKLTGDKGNGNDPL
+80 VKLTGDKGNSNDPL
-94 ENMND
+94 ESMND

-128 TLTLGKALGALT
+128 TLTLGKALGALA

-153 GIFGSMLKE
+153 GIFGSMFKE
-162 INTVRNVLQKGFVIG
+162 INAVRNVLQKGFTIG
-177 KVVTAPAVKTL
+177 KIVTAPAVKTL
-188 TALGSLGKRVGMT
+188 TALGSLGRRVGAT
-201 FVKHFNSALSNLGR
+201 FVNHFNSALSNLGR

-422 LDNLL
+422 WDNLL

-496 QLKVSLPTFLNGV
+496 QLKGSLPTFLNGV
-509 EGGFSGGRVAQGLNE
+509 EGGFSGGRVAQGLDE

-559 IGLGQ
+559 ISLGQ
-564 VLLDNGAL
+564 VMLDNGAL

-577 FVALYGDMVSKV
+577 FIALYGDMVSQV
-589 AGSSVI
+589 ANSSVI
-595 RNTLTFINF
+595 KNSLTFINF
-604 IIDEVEKT
+604 IIGEVKKT

-618 VSGADRAFAGLLD
+618 VNGADRAFTGLLD

-664 ATTVS
+664 ATAVS
-669 SVKELMNNML
+669 SVKDLANNML

-688 KGLELGFQQGVSDY
+688 KGLELGFQQGVSGY
-702 GDDPRGL
+702 GEDPRGL

-829 VFQNLQK
+829 VFQNMQK

-848 VLKSATGNTG
+848 ALKSITGNTG
-858 KKLLQA
+858 KKLFQA
-864 MADFVKAVVTIIRDI
+864 MADFVKAVVSMIRDI
-879 IKHIGH
+879 LKYIGH
-885 GSVEGGLDRI
+885 GSVESGFNSI

-919 TTGLIGLVTI
+919 TTSLIGLVTI

-935 VLGAAAGMVSVA
+935 VLGSAAKMVSVA
-947 NTLGL
+947 NALGL
-952 GGLASGAGGGGL
+952 GNLASGAGGIAGGGL
-964 LSGLL
+964 LST
-969 SKTPITSLLAN
+969 TPITSLLAN
-980 SEGNALQQFLSR
+980 SEGNALQQLLAR
-992 AGTPAIGGIGGKI
+992 AGTPALNSAGLKVGA
-1005 GSFGASPLGMIASLV
+1005 FGASPIGAIASLV
-1020 AQMIADPVQNAI
+1020 AQMIADPVQRAI
-1032 GGHAGATVGGALKT
+1032 GGHGGATVGGALKT

-1058 TGASIGTAIMP
+1058 TGASLGTAVFP
-1069 GIGTAVGALLGAIT
+1069 GIGTAIGALLGAIT
-1083 NLIMGGGKNLLD
+1083 SLLLGGGKNLMD

-1124 AMSRARADEHTTR
+1124 AVSRARADEHTTR

-1243 SALLNQVAIAQGRQF
+1243 SALLNQVAVAQGRQF

-1281 LTEEKRRELQQK
+1281 LTEEKRQELQQK

-1330 DKADHE
+1330 EKADHE
-1336 EKESKHKGDLSDAWT
+1336 EKESKHKGTLEDAWN
-1351 RIKNGVKAV
+1351 RLKNAVQGVRDWVAGV
-1360 WEWVTGIF
+1360 IGGIADWVTGSK
-1368 DGIGEWIAGALAGL
+1368 
-1382 TGGDSNKAKK
+1382 GGTSQ
-1392 EYKKNKKKIPSGG
+1392 KKISKNPFYKSLFGG
-1405 TLLFSTGGFV
+1405 LFFSRGGFV

-1456 LGTNFLDNLNR
+1456 LGTDFLDNLNR
-1467 FGIGALGGNR
+1467 YGIGALRGNN

>member
-128 TLTLGKALGALT
+128 TLTLGKALGALA

-162 INTVRNVLQKGFVIG
+162 INAVRNVLQKGFTIG
-177 KVVTAPAVKTL
+177 KIVTAPAVKTL
-188 TALGSLGKRVGMT
+188 TALGSLGRRVGMT
-201 FVKHFNSALSNLGR
+201 FVRHFNSALSNLGR

-422 LDNLL
+422 WDNLL

-496 QLKVSLPTFLNGV
+496 QLKGSLPTFLNGV

-524 ITQALLAMGNATT
+524 ITQALLAIGNATT

-559 IGLGQ
+559 ISLGQ
-564 VLLDNGAL
+564 VMLDNGAL

-577 FVALYGDMVSKV
+577 FIALYGDMVSQV
-589 AGSSVI
+589 ANSSVI
-595 RNTLTFINF
+595 KNSLTFINF
-604 IIDEVEKT
+604 IIGEVKKT

-618 VSGADRAFAGLLD
+618 VNGADRAFTGLLD

-653 LEYAGQVLTAM
+653 LEYAGKVLTAM
-664 ATTVS
+664 ATAVS
-669 SVKELMNNML
+669 SVKDLANNML

-688 KGLELGFQQGVSDY
+688 KGLELGFQQGVSGY

-790 EEVGKMWLSVVNM
+790 TEVGKMWLSVVNM

-848 VLKSATGNTG
+848 AIKSLTGNSG
-858 KKLLQA
+858 KQLFQA
-864 MADFVKAVVTIIRDI
+864 MADFVKAVVSMIRDI
-879 IKHIGH
+879 LKYIGH
-885 GSVEGGLDRI
+885 GSVEGGFNTI

-919 TTGLIGLVTI
+919 TTSLIGLITV

-935 VLGAAAGMVSVA
+935 VLSSAARLVSVA
-947 NTLGL
+947 NALGL
-952 GGLASGAGGGGL
+952 GGLASGAGGGLLGGL
-964 LSGLL
+964 AST
-969 SKTPITSLLAN
+969 TPITSLLAN
-980 SEGNALQQFLSR
+980 SEGNALQQFLAR

-1005 GSFGASPLGMIASLV
+1005 GSFGASPLGAIASLV
-1020 AQMIADPVQNAI
+1020 AQMIADPVQRAI
-1032 GGHAGATVGGALKT
+1032 GGHEGATLGGALKT

-1058 TGASIGTAIMP
+1058 TGASLGTAVFP
-1069 GIGTAVGALLGAIT
+1069 GIGTAIGALLGAIT
-1083 NLIMGGGKNLLD
+1083 SLLLGGGKNLMD

-1124 AMSRARADEHTTR
+1124 AVSRARADEHTTR

-1144 TLGGYLQNVTD
+1144 TLGGYIQNVVE

-1172 AYMQNSMQLLEQAG
+1172 AYMQNSMRFLEQAG

-1243 SALLNQVAIAQGRQF
+1243 SALLNQVAVAQGRQF
-1258 TDIVDEQGNLI
+1258 TDIVDAQGNLI

-1281 LTEEKRRELQQK
+1281 LTEEKRQELQQK

-1304 LQLPDKALEFLV
+1304 LQLPDKALQFLV
-1316 SQYDTYTNTMKAEK
+1316 SQYDTFNSTMKAEK

-1336 EKESKHKGDLSDAWT
+1336 EKESKHKGTLKDAWD
-1351 RIKNGVKAV
+1351 RLKNAVQGVRDWVAGV
-1360 WEWVTGIF
+1360 IGGIADWVTG
-1368 DGIGEWIAGALAGL
+1368 
-1382 TGGDSNKAKK
+1382 SK
-1392 EYKKNKKKIPSGG
+1392 GG
-1405 TLLFSTGGFV
+1405 TSQKKVSKNPFYKSLFGGLFFSRGGFV

>member
-80 VKLTGDKGNGNDPL
+80 VKLTGDKDSGNDPL

-120 ALDGLSSK
+120 ALDGLSNK
-128 TLTLGKALGALT
+128 TLTLGKALGALA

-162 INTVRNVLQKGFVIG
+162 INAVRNVLQKGFTIG

-188 TALGSLGKRVGMT
+188 TALGSLGRRVGAT
-201 FVKHFNSALSNLGR
+201 FVNHFNSALSNLGR

-422 LDNLL
+422 WDNLL

-496 QLKVSLPTFLNGV
+496 QLKGSLPTFLNGV
-509 EGGFSGGRVAQGLNE
+509 EGGFSGSRVAQGLNE

-559 IGLGQ
+559 ISLGQ
-564 VLLDNGAL
+564 VMLDNGAL

-577 FVALYGDMVSKV
+577 FIALYGDMVSQV
-589 AGSSVI
+589 ANSSVI
-595 RNTLTFINF
+595 KNSLTFINF
-604 IIDEVEKT
+604 IIGEVKKT

-618 VSGADRAFAGLLD
+618 VNGADRAFTGLLD

-653 LEYAGQVLTAM
+653 LEYAGQVLTTM
-664 ATTVS
+664 ATVVS
-669 SVKELMNNML
+669 SVKDLANNML

-688 KGLELGFQQGVSDY
+688 KGLELGFQQGVSGY
-702 GDDPRGL
+702 GEDPRGL

-727 KEYNKL
+727 KEYNNL

-848 VLKSATGNTG
+848 ALKSITGNSG
-858 KKLLQA
+858 KQLFQA
-864 MADFVKAVVTIIRDI
+864 MADFVKAVVSMIRDI
-879 IKHIGH
+879 LKYIGH
-885 GSVEGGLDRI
+885 GSVEGGFNTI

-919 TTGLIGLVTI
+919 TTSLLGLVTI

-935 VLGAAAGMVSVA
+935 VLGSAAKMVSVA
-947 NTLGL
+947 NALGL
-952 GGLASGAGGGGL
+952 GNLVSGAGGIAGGGP
-964 LSGLL
+964 LST
-969 SKTPITSLLAN
+969 TPITSLLAN
-980 SEGNALQQFLSR
+980 SEGNALQQLLAR
-992 AGTPAIGGIGGKI
+992 AGTPAIEGIGGKI
-1005 GSFGASPLGMIASLV
+1005 GSFGASPLGAIASLV
-1020 AQMIADPVQNAI
+1020 AQMIADPVQRAI
-1032 GGHAGATVGGALKT
+1032 GGHGGATVGGALKT

-1058 TGASIGTAIMP
+1058 TGASLGTAVFP
-1069 GIGTAVGALLGAIT
+1069 GIGTAIGAVLGAIAS
-1083 NLIMGGGKNLLD
+1083 LLLGGGKNLMD

-1117 SIRENAE
+1117 AIRENAE
-1124 AMSRARADEHTTR
+1124 AVSRARADEHTTR

-1144 TLGGYLQNVTD
+1144 TLGGYLQNLTD

-1193 RQTLFDLGYNAQ
+1193 RQTLFNLGYNAQ

-1230 QNGLYGSEGDEIL
+1230 QNGLYGSEGDETL
-1243 SALLNQVAIAQGRQF
+1243 SALLNQVAVAQGRQY
-1258 TDIVDEQGNLI
+1258 TDIVDAQGNLI
-1269 TQMDAYRQGAQN
+1269 TQMDAYRQGAQS
-1281 LTEEKRRELQQK
+1281 LTEEKRQELQQK

-1304 LQLPDKALEFLV
+1304 LQLPDKVLEFLV
-1316 SQYDTYTNTMKAEK
+1316 SQYDSYTNTMKAEK
-1330 DKADHE
+1330 KKAEDQD
-1336 EKESKHKGDLSDAWT
+1336 KESKKHGTLQDAWD
-1351 RIKNGVKAV
+1351 RLVN
-1360 WEWVTGIF
+1360 
-1368 DGIGEWIAGALAGL
+1368 ALAGIRDWVAGVL
-1382 TGGDSNKAKK
+1382 GGIADWITGSKPGSS
-1392 EYKKNKKKIPSGG
+1392 KKNYAEGKKKIPSGG

-1415 NYLAQG
+1415 DYLAQG